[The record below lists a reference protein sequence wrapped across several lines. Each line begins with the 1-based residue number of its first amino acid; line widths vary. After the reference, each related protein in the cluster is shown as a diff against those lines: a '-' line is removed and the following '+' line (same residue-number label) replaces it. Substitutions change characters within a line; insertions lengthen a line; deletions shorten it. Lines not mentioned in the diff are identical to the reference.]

1 MDKRSIFERG
11 FAILLSVILMAA
23 CFPLSIFAEDTTQDP
38 DFSGTNLM
46 NLENVQPSGYTT
58 TTNPYGYD
66 IGEPFLMVEQNELMY
81 LNAWDNKVRQASY
94 FSMGSESA
102 LNTFAKNKSGSSGTF
117 SNPNYKLMQAVSF
130 DPTGSG
136 RRDHVAFVGVSGQDK
151 KGYMWVIDTTKGTDS
166 DLSGLVEIGDFSYMF
181 DASAFKVP
189 TYSNRSFLNIVAGDF
204 DGDGKE
210 SIVVY
215 TPESYNAGGCQ
226 IQQWDYD
233 GDSLS
238 RRGKSNSLLMGYYN
252 DHPWYD
258 VERSEGN
265 QRRKLGVSM
274 AVGDFNGDC
283 VDDLAVL
290 SYCHRLPN
298 DEAQID
304 YYRPVVKIVYG
315 TKGDTGSSI
324 VTKSAAQSEEFYTS
338 KGKSGGRDRYEFPVG
353 ASLTCGDFDGDGD
366 VDLFLAG
373 MLGKLGT
380 WKKNNQ
386 QVNETIDMNAGYL
399 YIGKLSNSGNG
410 FVKTTNQT
418 IESNGW
424 TDGGY
429 HDADDVWQQLAVES
443 VAING
448 KGRGAKELV
457 FLSGTL
463 YDASNNKPVAVYT
476 GDYFKSADDG
486 AGSTTRISNCDI
498 QSIAVGNFD
507 GNTAGREQVVF
518 TIALKHASNNKSHLL
533 TGYMR
538 GINYKDT
545 TVNGEIKEYGTAG
558 GYDCLVPTD
567 SYVNTDAQNAVSFLV
582 IPVDKNND
590 GVLAKYRGVTY
601 AYTDPDVKAVLQAA
615 PYFDEVMDAG
625 NNETE
630 YVLTE
635 SYELSDWDS
644 DSVSFSIG
652 YSTEFKFLGGEASIE
667 TGYALDWTKSFERS
681 LHEEWSQSF
690 SAQAYNSV
698 VVSRTPV
705 FVYEY
710 DIQNADGTWNDKTV
724 MQTAIPQGPVYEQ
737 LSVDAYNKFATE
749 YNKYMADRTNKPTCY
764 LLEKINPAANWMDG
778 NEGDPYRYNH
788 DGWDALNPDIQASAI
803 SKSEFALGYNGTLD
817 KVAWTKENTT
827 TKSVE
832 MSHGF
837 FFNSSIKW
845 GDDKVGMHGVT
856 TSLQYSDGKGNSTS
870 KGTAVGASCTVTSLD
885 KQSLVAEGIP
895 APVVDAYRFHWT
907 LGQWQRHLSGAANN
921 KTPFIGY
928 SVTNLSSP
936 PRAID
941 NLDKTITRG
950 EGNFDLKLSWTKP
963 DCENGHPEIT
973 GYYVYSKDESGAYTK
988 VSEKLPAEAT
998 EYEIKQLDLNGKYTY
1013 VVTTVATVDNQDY
1026 ESVWSNEA
1034 HYRADEAPYIGS
1046 NGNWW
1051 VGGTDTGVKA
1061 AGDDGKPGKDGE
1073 TPYIGENGN
1082 WWIGFTDTKV
1092 KAAGTD
1098 GKDGE
1103 KGEDGETPYIGENGN
1118 WWIGE
1123 TDTGVKAVGTDGA
1136 DGTNGADGLT
1146 PSIGENGNWW
1156 IGETDTGVK
1165 AAGTDGTN
1173 GTNGADGLTPSIGEN
1188 GNWWIGETDTGVKAA
1203 GTDGTNGTNGADG
1216 LTPSIGEN
1224 GNWWIGETDT
1234 GVKAA
1239 GTDGT
1244 NGTNGADGLT
1254 PSIGENG
1261 NWWIGAT
1268 DTGVKAA
1275 ATDGA
1280 DGKDGADGTNGVD
1293 GRTPQLKIGDDNLWY
1308 VSYDNGQNWESL
1320 NVKATGEMGA
1330 TGAQGEK
1337 GDKGDQG
1344 EQGIQGVQ
1352 GEKGDKG
1359 DQGEQGIQGVQGEKG
1374 DKGDQG
1380 AQGIQGVQGEK
1391 GDKGDQG
1398 KQGIQGVQGEK
1409 GDAGADGASGQN
1421 GTNGINGKN
1430 GVNGQDGQNGQDGK
1444 DGQDGTAGRGIDNAM
1459 IDNDGYLILTMTDGT
1474 TINAGLVRDTSAV
1487 ANKEAND
1494 SATAKSLATAAV
1506 GLSGASLLWNI
1517 AMLAL
1522 SITMKRKHTTFHR

>member
-1 MDKRSIFERG
+1 MDKRSIFGRG
-11 FAILLSVILMAA
+11 LAILLSVTLMAA

-46 NLENVQPSGYTT
+46 NLESVQPSGYTT
-58 TTNPYGYD
+58 TTNPYGYG

-81 LNAWDNKVRQASY
+81 LNVWDNKVRQASY
-94 FSMGSESA
+94 FSMGTESA
-102 LNTFAKNKSGSSGTF
+102 LNTFAKNKSGSNGTF

-136 RRDHVAFVGVSGQDK
+136 RRDHVAFVGVSGQNK
-151 KGYMWVIDTTKGTDS
+151 KGYMWVIDTTKGTGS
-166 DLSGLVEIGDFSYMF
+166 DCSPQVEIGDFGYMF
-181 DASAFKVP
+181 DGNDFEVP
-189 TYSNRSFLNIVAGDF
+189 TYSNRSFFNIVAGDF

-215 TPESYNAGGCQ
+215 TPKQTPRNQASGCQ
-226 IQQWDYD
+226 IQEWDYD
-233 GDSLS
+233 GSNKALS
-238 RRGKSNSLLMGYYN
+238 KRGEGNSLLMGYYN

-258 VERSEGN
+258 VEDSEGN

-290 SYCHRLPN
+290 SYCHRLPK
-298 DEAQID
+298 DEAKID

-338 KGKSGGRDRYEFPVG
+338 KGHSGGRDRYEFPVG

-373 MLGKLGT
+373 MLGQLGT

-386 QVNETIDMNAGYL
+386 QVNETIDMKAGYL

-429 HDADDVWQQLAVES
+429 HNADDVWQQLAVES

-476 GDYFKSADDG
+476 GNYFKSADDG

-507 GNTAGREQVVF
+507 GNKAGREQVVF
-518 TIALKHASNNKSHLL
+518 TIALKHANNNESHLL
-533 TGYMR
+533 KGYMR
-538 GINYKDT
+538 GIKYNDV
-545 TVNGEIKEYGTAG
+545 TVNGEVKEYGTAG

-582 IPVDKNND
+582 IPVDRNND

-652 YSTEFKFLGGEASIE
+652 YSTEFSFPGGKASIE

-710 DIQNADGTWNDKTV
+710 DIQNANGTWNDKTV

-737 LSVDAYNKFATE
+737 LSVDAYNKFAEE
-749 YNKYMADRTNKPTCY
+749 YNKYMADRKDKPTCY
-764 LLEKINPAANWMDG
+764 LLEKIDPADNWMDG

-788 DGWDALNPDIQASAI
+788 DGWESLRPDIQAAAI

-845 GDDKVGMHGVT
+845 GKEDVAMHGVT
-856 TSLQYSDGKGNSTS
+856 TSLEYSDGKGNSTS

-941 NLDKTITRG
+941 DLDKTITRG

-963 DCENGHPEIT
+963 DCENGHPQIT

-988 VSEKLPAEAT
+988 ISEKLSADAT
-998 EYEIKQLDLNGKYTY
+998 EYEIKNLDLNGKYTY
-1013 VVTTVATVDNQDY
+1013 VVTTVATVDNKDY

-1061 AGDDGKPGKDGE
+1061 AGDDGKPGKNGE

-1103 KGEDGETPYIGENGN
+1103 KGENGETPYIGENGN

-1123 TDTGVKAVGTDGA
+1123 TDTGVKAAGTDGADGTNGADGLTPSIGENGNWWIGATDTGVKAVGTDGA

-1156 IGETDTGVK
+1156 IGTTDTGVK

-1188 GNWWIGETDTGVKAA
+1188 GNWWIGT
-1203 GTDGTNGTNGADG
+1203 
-1216 LTPSIGEN
+1216 
-1224 GNWWIGETDT
+1224 
-1234 GVKAA
+1234 
-1239 GTDGT
+1239 
-1244 NGTNGADGLT
+1244 
-1254 PSIGENG
+1254 
-1261 NWWIGAT
+1261 T

-1330 TGAQGEK
+1330 TGAKGE
-1337 GDKGDQG
+1337 
-1344 EQGIQGVQ
+1344 
-1352 GEKGDKG
+1352 
-1359 DQGEQGIQGVQGEKG
+1359 
-1374 DKGDQG
+1374 
-1380 AQGIQGVQGEK
+1380 
-1391 GDKGDQG
+1391 
-1398 KQGIQGVQGEK
+1398 QGIQGVQGEK

-1444 DGQDGTAGRGIDNAM
+1444 DGQDGAAGRGIDNAM

-1522 SITMKRKHTTFHR
+1522 SITMKRKKTTFHR

>member
-102 LNTFAKNKSGSSGTF
+102 LNTFARNKSGSSGTF

-136 RRDHVAFVGVSGQDK
+136 RRDHVAFVGVSGQNK
-151 KGYMWVIDTTKGTDS
+151 KGYMWVIDTTKGTGS
-166 DLSGLVEIGDFSYMF
+166 DCSQQVEIGDFSYMF
-181 DASAFKVP
+181 DKSDFEVP
-189 TYSNRSFLNIVAGDF
+189 TYSNRSFFNIVAGDF

-215 TPESYNAGGCQ
+215 TPKQTPRNQASGCQ
-226 IQQWDYD
+226 IQEWDYD
-233 GDSLS
+233 GSNKALS
-238 RRGKSNSLLMGYYN
+238 QRGEGNSLLMGYYN

-258 VERSEGN
+258 VEDSEGN

-290 SYCHRLPN
+290 SYCHRLPS

-749 YNKYMADRTNKPTCY
+749 YNKYIADRTNKPTCY
-764 LLEKINPAANWMDG
+764 LLEEIVPAANWMDG

-788 DGWDALNPDIQASAI
+788 DDWNALNPDIQASAI

-950 EGNFDLKLSWTKP
+950 EGIFDLKLSWTKP

-988 VSEKLPAEAT
+988 VSEKLSAEAT

-1082 WWIGFTDTKV
+1082 WWIGFTDTKI

-1123 TDTGVKAVGTDGA
+1123 TDTGVKA
-1136 DGTNGADGLT
+1136 
-1146 PSIGENGNWW
+1146 
-1156 IGETDTGVK
+1156 
-1165 AAGTDGTN
+1165 
-1173 GTNGADGLTPSIGEN
+1173 
-1188 GNWWIGETDTGVKAA
+1188 
-1203 GTDGTNGTNGADG
+1203 
-1216 LTPSIGEN
+1216 
-1224 GNWWIGETDT
+1224 
-1234 GVKAA
+1234 
-1239 GTDGT
+1239 
-1244 NGTNGADGLT
+1244 
-1254 PSIGENG
+1254 
-1261 NWWIGAT
+1261 
-1268 DTGVKAA
+1268 A

-1293 GRTPQLKIGDDNLWY
+1293 GRTPQLKIGDDNRWY

-1380 AQGIQGVQGEK
+1380 E
-1391 GDKGDQG
+1391 
-1398 KQGIQGVQGEK
+1398 QGIQGVQGEK

>member
-81 LNAWDNKVRQASY
+81 LNAWDNTVRQASY

-136 RRDHVAFVGVSGQDK
+136 RRDHVAFVGVSGRDK
-151 KGYMWVIDTTKGTDS
+151 KGYMWVIDTTKETDS
-166 DLSGLVEIGDFSYMF
+166 DCSGLVEIGDFRYMF
-181 DASAFKVP
+181 DANAFEVP

-215 TPESYNAGGCQ
+215 TPKQTPRNQASGCQ
-226 IQQWDYD
+226 IQEWDYD
-233 GDSLS
+233 GSNKALS
-238 RRGKSNSLLMGYYN
+238 QRGEGNSLLMGYYN

-258 VERSEGN
+258 VEDSEGN

-290 SYCHRLPN
+290 SYCHRLPS

-338 KGKSGGRDRYEFPVG
+338 KGRSGGRDRYEFPVG

-373 MLGKLGT
+373 MLGQLGT

-386 QVNETIDMNAGYL
+386 QVNETIDMKAGYL

-518 TIALKHASNNKSHLL
+518 TIALKHKNNNESHLL

-567 SYVNTDAQNAVSFLV
+567 SYVNTNAQNAVSFLV

-764 LLEKINPAANWMDG
+764 LLEEIVPAANWMDG

-845 GDDKVGMHGVT
+845 GDEKVGMHGVT
-856 TSLQYSDGKGNSTS
+856 TSLEYSDGKGNSTS

-950 EGNFDLKLSWTKP
+950 EGFFDLKLSWTKP
-963 DCENGHPEIT
+963 DCENGHPKIT

-988 VSEKLPAEAT
+988 VSEKLSAETT
-998 EYEIKQLDLNGKYTY
+998 EYEIKDLDLNGKYTY
-1013 VVTTVATVDNQDY
+1013 VVTTVATVDSMDY

-1123 TDTGVKAVGTDGA
+1123 TDTGVKA
-1136 DGTNGADGLT
+1136 
-1146 PSIGENGNWW
+1146 
-1156 IGETDTGVK
+1156 
-1165 AAGTDGTN
+1165 AGTDGTN

-1188 GNWWIGETDTGVKAA
+1188 GNWWIGTTDTGVKAA
-1203 GTDGTNGTNGADG
+1203 G
-1216 LTPSIGEN
+1216 
-1224 GNWWIGETDT
+1224 
-1234 GVKAA
+1234 
-1239 GTDGT
+1239 
-1244 NGTNGADGLT
+1244 
-1254 PSIGENG
+1254 
-1261 NWWIGAT
+1261 
-1268 DTGVKAA
+1268 
-1275 ATDGA
+1275 TDGA

-1344 EQGIQGVQ
+1344 E
-1352 GEKGDKG
+1352 
-1359 DQGEQGIQGVQGEKG
+1359 
-1374 DKGDQG
+1374 
-1380 AQGIQGVQGEK
+1380 
-1391 GDKGDQG
+1391 
-1398 KQGIQGVQGEK
+1398 QGIQGVQGEK

-1474 TINAGLVRDTSAV
+1474 TINAGLVRDTSTV

-1522 SITMKRKHTTFHR
+1522 SITMKRKRTTFHR

>member
-1 MDKRSIFERG
+1 MRSMKMQREDHKMDKRSIFERG

-23 CFPLSIFAEDTTQDP
+23 CFPLSIFAEDTTQGP

-66 IGEPFLMVEQNELMY
+66 VGMPFLMVEQNELMY
-81 LNAWDNKVRQASY
+81 LNVWGNQVRQASY
-94 FSMGSESA
+94 FDMGTESS
-102 LNTFAKNKSGSSGTF
+102 LPTFARNKSGANGTF
-117 SNPNYKLMQAVSF
+117 FVDTYALMEAVAF

-136 RRDHVAFVGVSGQDK
+136 RKDHVAFVGISNK
-151 KGYMWVIDTTKGTDS
+151 RGYLWVIDTRQEAGS
-166 DLSGLVEIGDFSYMF
+166 DRSEPVDIGDFTYMY
-181 DASAFKVP
+181 DGNSFKVP
-189 TYSNRSFLNIVAGDF
+189 TYANRSFLNIVAGDF

-215 TPESYNAGGCQ
+215 TPESSNAGGCQ
-226 IQQWDYD
+226 IQQWDYN
-233 GDSLS
+233 GGGLTQ
-238 RRGKSNSLLMGYYN
+238 RGKSNSLLMSYYN
-252 DHPWYD
+252 EHPWYD
-258 VERSEGN
+258 VEKKSGGN

-298 DEAQID
+298 DQAKVD
-304 YYRPVVKIVYG
+304 YYLPELQIVYG
-315 TKGDTGSSI
+315 SKDGGAI
-324 VTKSAAQSEEFYTS
+324 VTKSAAQKEIFCAYM
-338 KGKSGGRDRYEFPVG
+338 GMSGGRARYEFPVG
-353 ASLTCGDFDGDGD
+353 ASLTCGDLDGDGD

-373 MLGKLGT
+373 MLGKFGT
-380 WKKNNQ
+380 WKKDASM
-386 QVNETIDMNAGYL
+386 VNETITMYAPYM
-399 YIGKLSNSGNG
+399 YVGKMTNVGG
-410 FVKTTNQT
+410 TFVKSINGT
-418 IESNGW
+418 IRSNGW
-424 TDGGY
+424 TYGGY
-429 HDADDVWQQLAVES
+429 HDADDVWQRLAVEA
-443 VAING
+443 VAVNG
-448 KGRGAKELV
+448 RGRGAKELV
-457 FLSGTL
+457 FVNGTL
-463 YDASNNKPVAVYT
+463 YDVSNNKPVAVYT
-476 GDYFKSADDG
+476 GGYFGSSDDG
-486 AGSTTRISNCDI
+486 ASSTTRISNCDI

-507 GNTAGREQVVF
+507 GNKAGREQVVF
-518 TIALKHASNNKSHLL
+518 TIALKHANNSESHLL

-538 GINYKDT
+538 GIKYNDK

-567 SYVNTDAQNAVSFLV
+567 SYVNTNAQNAVSFLV

-615 PYFDEVMDAG
+615 PYFKDIMDAG

-644 DSVSFSIG
+644 DNVSFSVG
-652 YSTEFKFLGGEASIE
+652 FTSEFGFLGGETSIE
-667 TGYALDWTKSFERS
+667 TGYALDWSKTFERS
-681 LHEEWSQSF
+681 LYEEWSQSF

-698 VVSRTPV
+698 VVNRTPV

-737 LSVDAYNKFATE
+737 MSVSTYNRFAAE
-749 YNKYMADRTNKPTCY
+749 YNKYIADRAGSATCY
-764 LLEKINPAANWMDG
+764 ELHQINPAENWLEG
-778 NEGDPYRYNH
+778 NEGNPYRYNH
-788 DGWDALNPDIQASAI
+788 DGWGYTDLNAGAI
-803 SKSEFALGYNGTLD
+803 SKSEFALGYNGSLD

-845 GDDKVGMHGVT
+845 GLKNNGPKFGVT
-856 TSLQYSDGKGNSTS
+856 TSLQYTDGKGNSTS
-870 KGTAVGASCTVTSLD
+870 KGTAVGASCTVTSID
-885 KQSLVAEGIP
+885 KQGLVAQGIP
-895 APVVDAYRFHWT
+895 ASVVDSYGFHWN
-907 LGQWQRHLSGAANN
+907 LGQWQRHLSGAEGNQ
-921 KTPFIGY
+921 TPFIGY
-928 SVTNLSSP
+928 CITNLSSP
-936 PRAID
+936 PNPVTDLDGAID
-941 NLDKTITRG
+941 PENKTITLTWSMPERA
-950 EGNFDLKLSWTKP
+950 EG
-963 DCENGHPEIT
+963 CPEIT
-973 GYYVYSKDESGAYTK
+973 GFYVYRVAGGRYTK
-988 VSEKLPAEAT
+988 ISKKLSPET
-998 EYEIKQLDLNGKYTY
+998 GEYTVTDLDLGSEYTF
-1013 VVTTVATVDNQDY
+1013 VLTSVATKDGKDL
-1026 ESVWSNEA
+1026 ESVWSNEVN
-1034 HYRADEAPYIGS
+1034 YRADSTPYIGS

-1051 VGGTDTGVKA
+1051 VGDTDTGVKA
-1061 AGDDGKPGKDGE
+1061 AGQDGKDGKDGN

-1082 WWIGFTDTKV
+1082 WWIGLTDTKV
-1092 KAAGTD
+1092 RAAGTD

-1103 KGEDGETPYIGENGN
+1103 KGENGDTPFIGDNGN
-1118 WWIGE
+1118 WWFGDHDSGHRVISCG
-1123 TDTGVKAVGTDGA
+1123 KDGK
-1136 DGTNGADGLT
+1136 DGQDGQ
-1146 PSIGENGNWW
+1146 
-1156 IGETDTGVK
+1156 
-1165 AAGTDGTN
+1165 
-1173 GTNGADGLTPSIGEN
+1173 
-1188 GNWWIGETDTGVKAA
+1188 
-1203 GTDGTNGTNGADG
+1203 
-1216 LTPSIGEN
+1216 
-1224 GNWWIGETDT
+1224 
-1234 GVKAA
+1234 
-1239 GTDGT
+1239 
-1244 NGTNGADGLT
+1244 
-1254 PSIGENG
+1254 
-1261 NWWIGAT
+1261 
-1268 DTGVKAA
+1268 
-1275 ATDGA
+1275 
-1280 DGKDGADGTNGVD
+1280 DGKDGADGI
-1293 GRTPQLKIGDDNLWY
+1293 TPRLKIGGDGIWY
-1308 VSYDNGQNWESL
+1308 VSYDNGSNWESL
-1320 NVKATGEMGA
+1320 NVQAMGQKGDRGDKGDRGEQGIQGIQ
-1330 TGAQGEK
+1330 GAQGIQGVKGDK

-1344 EQGIQGVQ
+1344 I
-1352 GEKGDKG
+1352 
-1359 DQGEQGIQGVQGEKG
+1359 
-1374 DKGDQG
+1374 QG

-1398 KQGIQGVQGEK
+1398 EQGIQGVQGEK

>member
-66 IGEPFLMVEQNELMY
+66 VGMPFLMVEQNELMY
-81 LNAWDNKVRQASY
+81 LNVWGNQVHQASY
-94 FSMGSESA
+94 FDMGTESS
-102 LNTFAKNKSGSSGTF
+102 LPTFARKKSGANGTF
-117 SNPNYKLMQAVSF
+117 SVDTYALMEAVPF

-136 RRDHVAFVGVSGQDK
+136 RKDHVAFVGISNK
-151 KGYMWVIDTTKGTDS
+151 RGYLWVIDTRQEAGS
-166 DLSGLVEIGDFSYMF
+166 DRSEPVDIGDFQYMYDGNSF
-181 DASAFKVP
+181 EVP
-189 TYSNRSFLNIVAGDF
+189 TYANRSFLNIVAGDF

-215 TPESYNAGGCQ
+215 TPESYKAGGCQ

-238 RRGKSNSLLMGYYN
+238 KRGKSNSLLMGYYN

-258 VERSEGN
+258 VEDSEGN

-290 SYCHRLPN
+290 SYCHRLPK

-315 TKGDTGSSI
+315 TKGDTSSI

-338 KGKSGGRDRYEFPVG
+338 KGRSGGRDRYEFPVG

-373 MLGKLGT
+373 MLGQLGT

-386 QVNETIDMNAGYL
+386 QVNETIDMKAGYL

-429 HDADDVWQQLAVES
+429 HNNDDVWQQLAVES

-486 AGSTTRISNCDI
+486 AGSTTSISNCDI

-507 GNTAGREQVVF
+507 GNKAGREQVVF
-518 TIALKHASNNKSHLL
+518 TIALKHANNNQSHLL

-538 GINYKDT
+538 GKNYKDT

-567 SYVNTDAQNAVSFLV
+567 SYVNTNAQNAVSFLV

-652 YSTEFKFLGGEASIE
+652 YSTEFNFLGGKASIE

-710 DIQNADGTWNDKTV
+710 DIQKADGTWNDKTV

-749 YNKYMADRTNKPTCY
+749 YNKYMADRKDKPTCY
-764 LLEKINPAANWMDG
+764 LLGQIDPAANWMDG

-788 DGWDALNPDIQASAI
+788 DGWGTLNPDIQASAI

-845 GDDKVGMHGVT
+845 GSDKVGMHGVT
-856 TSLQYSDGKGNSTS
+856 TSLEYSDGKGNSTS

-950 EGNFDLKLSWTKP
+950 EGIFDLKLSWTKP
-963 DCENGHPEIT
+963 DCENGHPKIT
-973 GYYVYSKDESGAYTK
+973 GYYVYSKDESGSYTK
-988 VSEKLPAEAT
+988 VSEKLSAETT
-998 EYEIKQLDLNGKYTY
+998 EYEIKDLDLNGKYTY
-1013 VVTTVATVDNQDY
+1013 VVTTVATVDNKDY

-1061 AGDDGKPGKDGE
+1061 AGNDGKPGKDGE

-1118 WWIGE
+1118 WWIGA
-1123 TDTGVKAVGTDGA
+1123 TDTGVKAAATDGA

-1156 IGETDTGVK
+1156 IGTTDTGVK

-1203 GTDGTNGTNGADG
+1203 G
-1216 LTPSIGEN
+1216 
-1224 GNWWIGETDT
+1224 
-1234 GVKAA
+1234 
-1239 GTDGT
+1239 
-1244 NGTNGADGLT
+1244 
-1254 PSIGENG
+1254 
-1261 NWWIGAT
+1261 
-1268 DTGVKAA
+1268 
-1275 ATDGA
+1275 TDGA

-1344 EQGIQGVQ
+1344 E
-1352 GEKGDKG
+1352 
-1359 DQGEQGIQGVQGEKG
+1359 
-1374 DKGDQG
+1374 
-1380 AQGIQGVQGEK
+1380 
-1391 GDKGDQG
+1391 
-1398 KQGIQGVQGEK
+1398 QGIQGVQGEK

>member
-81 LNAWDNKVRQASY
+81 LNAWDNTVRQASY

-136 RRDHVAFVGVSGQDK
+136 RRDHVAFVGVSGRDK
-151 KGYMWVIDTTKGTDS
+151 KGYMWVIDTTKETDS
-166 DLSGLVEIGDFSYMF
+166 DCSGLVEIGDFRYMF
-181 DASAFKVP
+181 DANAFEVP

-215 TPESYNAGGCQ
+215 TPKQTPRNQASGCQ
-226 IQQWDYD
+226 IQEWDYD
-233 GDSLS
+233 GSNKALS
-238 RRGKSNSLLMGYYN
+238 QRGEGNSLLMGYYN

-258 VERSEGN
+258 VEDSEGN

-290 SYCHRLPN
+290 SYCHRLPKN
-298 DEAQID
+298 DAQID

-338 KGKSGGRDRYEFPVG
+338 KGRSGGRDRYEFPVG

-373 MLGKLGT
+373 MLGQLGT
-380 WKKNNQ
+380 WKNNNQ
-386 QVNETIDMNAGYL
+386 QVNETIDMKAGYL

-476 GDYFKSADDG
+476 GNYFKSADDG

-764 LLEKINPAANWMDG
+764 LLEQINPAANWMDG

-788 DGWDALNPDIQASAI
+788 DGWDALNQDIQASAI

-950 EGNFDLKLSWTKP
+950 EGFFDLKLSWTKP
-963 DCENGHPEIT
+963 DCENGHPKIT

-988 VSEKLPAEAT
+988 VSEKLSAETT
-998 EYEIKQLDLNGKYTY
+998 EYEIKDLDLNGKYTY
-1013 VVTTVATVDNQDY
+1013 VVTTVATVDSMDY

-1123 TDTGVKAVGTDGA
+1123 TDTGVKA
-1136 DGTNGADGLT
+1136 
-1146 PSIGENGNWW
+1146 
-1156 IGETDTGVK
+1156 
-1165 AAGTDGTN
+1165 
-1173 GTNGADGLTPSIGEN
+1173 
-1188 GNWWIGETDTGVKAA
+1188 
-1203 GTDGTNGTNGADG
+1203 
-1216 LTPSIGEN
+1216 
-1224 GNWWIGETDT
+1224 
-1234 GVKAA
+1234 A

-1275 ATDGA
+1275 GTDGA

-1380 AQGIQGVQGEK
+1380 EQGIQGVH
-1391 GDKGDQG
+1391 
-1398 KQGIQGVQGEK
+1398 GEK

-1522 SITMKRKHTTFHR
+1522 SITMKRKYTTFHR

>member
-1 MDKRSIFERG
+1 MKMQREDYKMDKRSIFERG

-66 IGEPFLMVEQNELMY
+66 VGMPFLMVEQNELMY
-81 LNAWDNKVRQASY
+81 LNVWGNQVHQASY
-94 FSMGSESA
+94 FDMGTESS
-102 LNTFAKNKSGSSGTF
+102 LPTFARKKSGANGTF
-117 SNPNYKLMQAVSF
+117 SVDTYALMEAVPF

-136 RRDHVAFVGVSGQDK
+136 RKDHVAFVGISNK
-151 KGYMWVIDTTKGTDS
+151 RGYLWVIDTRQEAGS
-166 DLSGLVEIGDFSYMF
+166 DRSEPVDIGDFQYMYDGNSF
-181 DASAFKVP
+181 EVP
-189 TYSNRSFLNIVAGDF
+189 TYANRSFLNIVAGDF

-215 TPESYNAGGCQ
+215 TPESYKAGGCQ

-238 RRGKSNSLLMGYYN
+238 KRGKSNSLLMGYYN
-252 DHPWYD
+252 VHPWYD
-258 VERSEGN
+258 VEDSEGN

-290 SYCHRLPN
+290 SYCHRLPK

-315 TKGDTGSSI
+315 TKGDTSSI

-338 KGKSGGRDRYEFPVG
+338 KGRSGGRDRYEFPVG

-373 MLGKLGT
+373 MLGQLGT

-386 QVNETIDMNAGYL
+386 QVNETIDMKAGYL

-429 HDADDVWQQLAVES
+429 HNNDDVWQQLAVES

-486 AGSTTRISNCDI
+486 AGSTTSISNCDI

-507 GNTAGREQVVF
+507 GNKAGREQVVF
-518 TIALKHASNNKSHLL
+518 TIALKHANNNQSHLL

-538 GINYKDT
+538 GKNYKDT

-567 SYVNTDAQNAVSFLV
+567 SYVNTNAQNAVSFLV

-710 DIQNADGTWNDKTV
+710 DIQKADGTWNDKTV

-749 YNKYMADRTNKPTCY
+749 YNKYMADRKDKPTCY
-764 LLEKINPAANWMDG
+764 LLGQIDPAANWMDG

-788 DGWDALNPDIQASAI
+788 DGWGTLNPDIQASAI

-845 GDDKVGMHGVT
+845 GSDKVGMHGVT
-856 TSLQYSDGKGNSTS
+856 TSLEYSDGKGNSTS

-950 EGNFDLKLSWTKP
+950 EGIFDLKLSWTKP
-963 DCENGHPEIT
+963 DCENGHPKIT
-973 GYYVYSKDESGAYTK
+973 GYYVYSKDESGSYTK
-988 VSEKLPAEAT
+988 VSEKLSAETT
-998 EYEIKQLDLNGKYTY
+998 EYEIKDLDLNGKYTY
-1013 VVTTVATVDNQDY
+1013 VVTTVATVDNKDY

-1061 AGDDGKPGKDGE
+1061 AGNDGKPGKDGE

-1118 WWIGE
+1118 WWIG
-1123 TDTGVKAVGTDGA
+1123 A
-1136 DGTNGADGLT
+1136 
-1146 PSIGENGNWW
+1146 
-1156 IGETDTGVK
+1156 TDTGVK
-1165 AAGTDGTN
+1165 AAATDG
-1173 GTNGADGLTPSIGEN
+1173 AD
-1188 GNWWIGETDTGVKAA
+1188 
-1203 GTDGTNGTNGADG
+1203 GTNGADG

-1374 DKGDQG
+1374 D
-1380 AQGIQGVQGEK
+1380 
-1391 GDKGDQG
+1391 
-1398 KQGIQGVQGEK
+1398 
-1409 GDAGADGASGQN
+1409 AGADGASGQN

>member
-81 LNAWDNKVRQASY
+81 LNAWDNRVRQASY

-102 LNTFAKNKSGSSGTF
+102 LNTFARDKSGSSGTF

-166 DLSGLVEIGDFSYMF
+166 DCSGLVAIGDFSYMF

-215 TPESYNAGGCQ
+215 TPESSNAGGCQ

-238 RRGKSNSLLMGYYN
+238 QRGKSKSLLMGYYN

-258 VERSEGN
+258 KEDSEGN

-290 SYCHRLPN
+290 SYCHRLPK

-315 TKGDTGSSI
+315 TKGDTSSI

-338 KGKSGGRDRYEFPVG
+338 KGRSGGRDRYEFPVG

-373 MLGKLGT
+373 MLGQLGT

-386 QVNETIDMNAGYL
+386 QVNGTIDMKAGYL

-486 AGSTTRISNCDI
+486 AGSTTSISNCDI

-507 GNTAGREQVVF
+507 GNKAGREQVVF
-518 TIALKHASNNKSHLL
+518 TIALKHANNNQSHLL

-538 GINYKDT
+538 GKNYKDT

-567 SYVNTDAQNAVSFLV
+567 SYVNTNAQNAVSFLV

-652 YSTEFKFLGGEASIE
+652 YSTEFNFLGGKASIE

-710 DIQNADGTWNDKTV
+710 DIQKADGTWNDKTV

-749 YNKYMADRTNKPTCY
+749 YNKYMADRKDKPTCY
-764 LLEKINPAANWMDG
+764 LLGQIDPAANWMDG

-788 DGWDALNPDIQASAI
+788 DGWGTLNPDIQASAI

-845 GDDKVGMHGVT
+845 GSDKVGMHGVT
-856 TSLQYSDGKGNSTS
+856 TNLEYSDGKGNSTS

-950 EGNFDLKLSWTKP
+950 EGIFDLKLSWTKP
-963 DCENGHPEIT
+963 DCGNGHPEIT

-998 EYEIKQLDLNGKYTY
+998 EYVIKDLNLNGKYTY
-1013 VVTTVATVDNQDY
+1013 VVTTVATVDSKDY

-1103 KGEDGETPYIGENGN
+1103 KGEDGETPY
-1118 WWIGE
+1118 
-1123 TDTGVKAVGTDGA
+1123 
-1136 DGTNGADGLT
+1136 
-1146 PSIGENGNWW
+1146 
-1156 IGETDTGVK
+1156 
-1165 AAGTDGTN
+1165 
-1173 GTNGADGLTPSIGEN
+1173 
-1188 GNWWIGETDTGVKAA
+1188 
-1203 GTDGTNGTNGADG
+1203 
-1216 LTPSIGEN
+1216 IGEN

-1352 GEKGDKG
+1352 GEKGD
-1359 DQGEQGIQGVQGEKG
+1359 
-1374 DKGDQG
+1374 
-1380 AQGIQGVQGEK
+1380 
-1391 GDKGDQG
+1391 
-1398 KQGIQGVQGEK
+1398 
-1409 GDAGADGASGQN
+1409 AGADGASGQN

-1522 SITMKRKHTTFHR
+1522 SITMKRKRTTFHR

>member
-11 FAILLSVILMAA
+11 FAILLSAILMAA
-23 CFPLSIFAEDTTQDP
+23 CFPLSIFADDTTQDP

-102 LNTFAKNKSGSSGTF
+102 LKTFARNKSGNSGTF

-166 DLSGLVEIGDFSYMF
+166 DCSRLVEIGNFSYMF

-233 GDSLS
+233 GGSLS
-238 RRGKSNSLLMGYYN
+238 QRGKSNRLLMGYYN

-290 SYCHRLPN
+290 SYCHRLPS

-338 KGKSGGRDRYEFPVG
+338 KGRSGGRDRYEFPVG

-380 WKKNNQ
+380 WKQNNQ

-410 FVKTTNQT
+410 FVKTTNQA

-429 HDADDVWQQLAVES
+429 HNADDVWQQLAVES

-486 AGSTTRISNCDI
+486 AGGTTRISNCDI

-518 TIALKHASNNKSHLL
+518 TIALKHANNNESHLL

-545 TVNGEIKEYGTAG
+545 TVNGEIKEYGTAS

-567 SYVNTDAQNAVSFLV
+567 SYVNTDAKNAVSFLV

-710 DIQNADGTWNDKTV
+710 DIQNANGTWNDKTV

-764 LLEKINPAANWMDG
+764 LLEQINPAANWMDG

-788 DGWDALNPDIQASAI
+788 DDWNALNPDIQASAI

-895 APVVDAYRFHWT
+895 ASVVDAYRFHWT
-907 LGQWQRHLSGAANN
+907 LGQWQRHLSGAENN

-950 EGNFDLKLSWTKP
+950 EGIFDLKLSWTKP
-963 DCENGHPEIT
+963 DCENGHPKIT

-988 VSEKLPAEAT
+988 VSEKLSAEAT
-998 EYEIKQLDLNGKYTY
+998 EYEIKNLGLNGKYTY
-1013 VVTTVATVDNQDY
+1013 VVTTVATVDNKDY

-1123 TDTGVKAVGTDGA
+1123 TDTGVKAVATDGA

-1156 IGETDTGVK
+1156 IG
-1165 AAGTDGTN
+1165 A
-1173 GTNGADGLTPSIGEN
+1173 
-1188 GNWWIGETDTGVKAA
+1188 
-1203 GTDGTNGTNGADG
+1203 
-1216 LTPSIGEN
+1216 
-1224 GNWWIGETDT
+1224 TDT

-1352 GEKGDKG
+1352 GEKGD
-1359 DQGEQGIQGVQGEKG
+1359 QGEQGIQGVQGEKG

-1380 AQGIQGVQGEK
+1380 E
-1391 GDKGDQG
+1391 
-1398 KQGIQGVQGEK
+1398 QGIQGVQGEK

>member
-81 LNAWDNKVRQASY
+81 LNAWDNTVRQASY

-136 RRDHVAFVGVSGQDK
+136 RRDHVAFVGVSGQNK
-151 KGYMWVIDTTKGTDS
+151 KGYMWVIDTTKGTGS
-166 DLSGLVEIGDFSYMF
+166 DCSQQVEIGDFSYMF
-181 DASAFKVP
+181 DKSDFEVP
-189 TYSNRSFLNIVAGDF
+189 TYSNRSFFNIVAGDF

-215 TPESYNAGGCQ
+215 TPKQTPRNQASGCQ
-226 IQQWDYD
+226 IQEWDYD
-233 GDSLS
+233 GSNKALS
-238 RRGKSNSLLMGYYN
+238 QRGEGNSLLMGYYN

-258 VERSEGN
+258 VEDSEGN

-290 SYCHRLPN
+290 SYCHRLPS

-749 YNKYMADRTNKPTCY
+749 YNKYIADRTNKPTCY
-764 LLEKINPAANWMDG
+764 LLEEIVPAANWMDG

-788 DGWDALNPDIQASAI
+788 DDWNALNPDIQASAI

-950 EGNFDLKLSWTKP
+950 EGFFDLKLSWTKP

-973 GYYVYSKDESGAYTK
+973 GYYVYIKDESGAYTK

-998 EYEIKQLDLNGKYTY
+998 EYAIKNLNLNSKYTY
-1013 VVTTVATVDNQDY
+1013 VVTTVATVDNKDY

-1123 TDTGVKAVGTDGA
+1123 TDTGVKAAGT
-1136 DGTNGADGLT
+1136 DGTNGTNGETPYIGENGNWWIGATDTKVKAAGTDGKDGEKGEDGET
-1146 PSIGENGNWW
+1146 PYIGENGNWW

-1165 AAGTDGTN
+1165 AVATN
-1173 GTNGADGLTPSIGEN
+1173 
-1188 GNWWIGETDTGVKAA
+1188 
-1203 GTDGTNGTNGADG
+1203 
-1216 LTPSIGEN
+1216 
-1224 GNWWIGETDT
+1224 
-1234 GVKAA
+1234 
-1239 GTDGT
+1239 
-1244 NGTNGADGLT
+1244 
-1254 PSIGENG
+1254 
-1261 NWWIGAT
+1261 
-1268 DTGVKAA
+1268 
-1275 ATDGA
+1275 GA

-1374 DKGDQG
+1374 DKG
-1380 AQGIQGVQGEK
+1380 VQGE
-1391 GDKGDQG
+1391 
-1398 KQGIQGVQGEK
+1398 QGIQGVQGEK

-1522 SITMKRKHTTFHR
+1522 SITMKRKYTTFHR

>member
-1 MDKRSIFERG
+1 MKMQREDHKMDKRSIFERG

-23 CFPLSIFAEDTTQDP
+23 CFPLSIFAEDTTQGP

-94 FSMGSESA
+94 FDMGTESS
-102 LNTFAKNKSGSSGTF
+102 LPTFARKKSNDSGKF
-117 SNPNYKLMQAVSF
+117 SVPTYALMEAVPF

-136 RRDHVAFVGVSGQDK
+136 RKDHVAFVGISNK
-151 KGYMWVIDTTKGTDS
+151 RGYLWVIDTRQKAGS
-166 DLSGLVEIGDFSYMF
+166 DRSEPVDIGDFQYMYDGNSF
-181 DASAFKVP
+181 EVP
-189 TYSNRSFLNIVAGDF
+189 TYANRSFLNIVAGDF

-215 TPESYNAGGCQ
+215 TPESYKAGGCQ

-238 RRGKSNSLLMGYYN
+238 KRGKSNSLLMGYYN

-258 VERSEGN
+258 KEDSEGN

-290 SYCHRLPN
+290 SYCHRLPK

-315 TKGDTGSSI
+315 TKGDTSSI

-338 KGKSGGRDRYEFPVG
+338 KGRSGGRDRYEFPVG

-373 MLGKLGT
+373 MLGQLGT

-386 QVNETIDMNAGYL
+386 QVNETIDMKAGYL

-486 AGSTTRISNCDI
+486 AGSTTSISNCDI

-507 GNTAGREQVVF
+507 GNKAGREQVVF
-518 TIALKHASNNKSHLL
+518 TIALKHANNSQSHLL

-538 GINYKDT
+538 GKNYKDT

-567 SYVNTDAQNAVSFLV
+567 SYVNTNAQNAVSFLV

-652 YSTEFKFLGGEASIE
+652 YSTEFNFLGGKASIE

-710 DIQNADGTWNDKTV
+710 DIQKADGTWNDKTV

-749 YNKYMADRTNKPTCY
+749 YNKYMADRKDKPTCY
-764 LLEKINPAANWMDG
+764 LLGQIDPAANWMDG

-788 DGWDALNPDIQASAI
+788 DGWGTLNPDIQASAI

-845 GDDKVGMHGVT
+845 GSDKVGMHGVT
-856 TSLQYSDGKGNSTS
+856 TSLEYSDGKGNSTS

-950 EGNFDLKLSWTKP
+950 EGIFDLKLSWTKP

-973 GYYVYSKDESGAYTK
+973 GYYVYSKDESGTYTK
-988 VSEKLPAEAT
+988 VSEKLSAEAT
-998 EYEIKQLDLNGKYTY
+998 EYEIKHLDLNGKYTY
-1013 VVTTVATVDNQDY
+1013 VVTTVATVDNKDY

-1165 AAGTDGTN
+1165 AA
-1173 GTNGADGLTPSIGEN
+1173 
-1188 GNWWIGETDTGVKAA
+1188 
-1203 GTDGTNGTNGADG
+1203 
-1216 LTPSIGEN
+1216 
-1224 GNWWIGETDT
+1224 
-1234 GVKAA
+1234 
-1239 GTDGT
+1239 
-1244 NGTNGADGLT
+1244 
-1254 PSIGENG
+1254 
-1261 NWWIGAT
+1261 
-1268 DTGVKAA
+1268 

-1352 GEKGDKG
+1352 GEKGD
-1359 DQGEQGIQGVQGEKG
+1359 QGEQGIQGVQGEKG

-1380 AQGIQGVQGEK
+1380 E
-1391 GDKGDQG
+1391 
-1398 KQGIQGVQGEK
+1398 QGIQGVQGEK

-1522 SITMKRKHTTFHR
+1522 SITMKRKRTTFHR

>member
-1 MDKRSIFERG
+1 
-11 FAILLSVILMAA
+11 
-23 CFPLSIFAEDTTQDP
+23 
-38 DFSGTNLM
+38 
-46 NLENVQPSGYTT
+46 
-58 TTNPYGYD
+58 
-66 IGEPFLMVEQNELMY
+66 
-81 LNAWDNKVRQASY
+81 
-94 FSMGSESA
+94 
-102 LNTFAKNKSGSSGTF
+102 
-117 SNPNYKLMQAVSF
+117 
-130 DPTGSG
+130 
-136 RRDHVAFVGVSGQDK
+136 
-151 KGYMWVIDTTKGTDS
+151 MWVIDTTKGTDS
-166 DLSGLVEIGDFSYMF
+166 DRSPLVEIGNFSYMF
-181 DASAFKVP
+181 DANAFEVP

-215 TPESYNAGGCQ
+215 TPESSNAGGCQ

-233 GDSLS
+233 GGSLS
-238 RRGKSNSLLMGYYN
+238 QRGKSNSLLMGYYN

-258 VERSEGN
+258 KEDSEGN

-290 SYCHRLPN
+290 SYCHRLPK

-315 TKGDTGSSI
+315 TKGDTSSI

-338 KGKSGGRDRYEFPVG
+338 KGRSGGRDRYEFPVG

-373 MLGKLGT
+373 MLGQLGT

-386 QVNETIDMNAGYL
+386 QVNGTIDMKAGYL

-429 HDADDVWQQLAVES
+429 HNNDDVWQQLAVES

-486 AGSTTRISNCDI
+486 AGSTTSISNCDI

-507 GNTAGREQVVF
+507 GNKAGREQVVF
-518 TIALKHASNNKSHLL
+518 TIALKHANNSQSHLL

-538 GINYKDT
+538 GKNYKDT

-567 SYVNTDAQNAVSFLV
+567 SYVNTNAQNAVSFLV

-652 YSTEFKFLGGEASIE
+652 YSTEFNFLGGKASIE

-749 YNKYMADRTNKPTCY
+749 YNKYMADRKDKPTCY
-764 LLEKINPAANWMDG
+764 LLGQIDPAANWMDG

-788 DGWDALNPDIQASAI
+788 DGWGTLNPDIQASAI

-845 GDDKVGMHGVT
+845 GSDKVGMHGVT
-856 TSLQYSDGKGNSTS
+856 TSLDYSDGKGNSTS

-950 EGNFDLKLSWTKP
+950 EGIFDLKLSWTKP

-973 GYYVYSKDESGAYTK
+973 GYYVYSKDESGTYTK
-988 VSEKLPAEAT
+988 VSEKLSAEAT
-998 EYEIKQLDLNGKYTY
+998 EYEIKHLDLNGKYTY
-1013 VVTTVATVDNQDY
+1013 VVTTVATVDSKDY

-1123 TDTGVKAVGTDGA
+1123 TDTGVKA
-1136 DGTNGADGLT
+1136 
-1146 PSIGENGNWW
+1146 
-1156 IGETDTGVK
+1156 
-1165 AAGTDGTN
+1165 AGTDGTN

-1188 GNWWIGETDTGVKAA
+1188 GNWWIGTTDTGVKAA
-1203 GTDGTNGTNGADG
+1203 G
-1216 LTPSIGEN
+1216 
-1224 GNWWIGETDT
+1224 
-1234 GVKAA
+1234 
-1239 GTDGT
+1239 
-1244 NGTNGADGLT
+1244 
-1254 PSIGENG
+1254 
-1261 NWWIGAT
+1261 
-1268 DTGVKAA
+1268 
-1275 ATDGA
+1275 TDGA

-1293 GRTPQLKIGDDNLWY
+1293 GRTPQLKIGDDNFWY

-1344 EQGIQGVQ
+1344 EQGIQGAQ

-1359 DQGEQGIQGVQGEKG
+1359 DQGE
-1374 DKGDQG
+1374 
-1380 AQGIQGVQGEK
+1380 
-1391 GDKGDQG
+1391 
-1398 KQGIQGVQGEK
+1398 QGIQGVQGEK

>member
-23 CFPLSIFAEDTTQDP
+23 CFPLSIFAEDTTQGP

-66 IGEPFLMVEQNELMY
+66 VGMPFLMVEQNELMY
-81 LNAWDNKVRQASY
+81 LNVWGNQVHQASY
-94 FSMGSESA
+94 FDMGTESS
-102 LNTFAKNKSGSSGTF
+102 LPTFARKKSGANGTF
-117 SNPNYKLMQAVSF
+117 SVDTYALMEAVPF

-136 RRDHVAFVGVSGQDK
+136 RKDHVAFVGISNK
-151 KGYMWVIDTTKGTDS
+151 RGYLWVIDTRQEAGS
-166 DLSGLVEIGDFSYMF
+166 DRSEPVDIGDFQYMYDGNSF
-181 DASAFKVP
+181 EVP
-189 TYSNRSFLNIVAGDF
+189 TYANRSFLNIVAGDF

-215 TPESYNAGGCQ
+215 TPESYKAGGCQ

-238 RRGKSNSLLMGYYN
+238 KRGKSNSLLMGYYN
-252 DHPWYD
+252 VHPWYD
-258 VERSEGN
+258 VEDSEGN

-290 SYCHRLPN
+290 SYCHRLPK

-315 TKGDTGSSI
+315 TKGDTSSI

-338 KGKSGGRDRYEFPVG
+338 KGRSGGRDRYEFPVG

-373 MLGKLGT
+373 MLGQLGT

-386 QVNETIDMNAGYL
+386 QVNETIDMKAGYL

-429 HDADDVWQQLAVES
+429 HNNDDVWQQLAVES

-486 AGSTTRISNCDI
+486 AGSTTSISNCDI

-507 GNTAGREQVVF
+507 GNKAGREQVVF
-518 TIALKHASNNKSHLL
+518 TIALKHANNNQSHLL

-538 GINYKDT
+538 GKNYKDT

-567 SYVNTDAQNAVSFLV
+567 SYVNTNAQNAVSFLV

-652 YSTEFKFLGGEASIE
+652 YSTEFNFLGGKASIE

-710 DIQNADGTWNDKTV
+710 DIQKADGTWNDKTV

-749 YNKYMADRTNKPTCY
+749 YNKYMADRKDKPTCY
-764 LLEKINPAANWMDG
+764 LLGQIDPAANWMDG

-788 DGWDALNPDIQASAI
+788 DGWGTLNPDIQASAI

-845 GDDKVGMHGVT
+845 GSDKVGMHGVT
-856 TSLQYSDGKGNSTS
+856 TSLEYSDGKGNSTS

-950 EGNFDLKLSWTKP
+950 EGIFDLKLSWTKP
-963 DCENGHPEIT
+963 DCENGHPKIT
-973 GYYVYSKDESGAYTK
+973 GYYVYSKDESGSYTK
-988 VSEKLPAEAT
+988 VSEKLSAETT
-998 EYEIKQLDLNGKYTY
+998 EYEIKDLDLNGKYTY
-1013 VVTTVATVDNQDY
+1013 VVTTVATVDNKDY

-1061 AGDDGKPGKDGE
+1061 AGNDGKPGKDGE

-1118 WWIGE
+1118 WWIGA
-1123 TDTGVKAVGTDGA
+1123 TDTGVKAAATDGA

-1188 GNWWIGETDTGVKAA
+1188 GNWWIGT
-1203 GTDGTNGTNGADG
+1203 
-1216 LTPSIGEN
+1216 
-1224 GNWWIGETDT
+1224 TDT

-1374 DKGDQG
+1374 D
-1380 AQGIQGVQGEK
+1380 
-1391 GDKGDQG
+1391 
-1398 KQGIQGVQGEK
+1398 
-1409 GDAGADGASGQN
+1409 AGADGASGQN

>member
-66 IGEPFLMVEQNELMY
+66 VGMPFLMVEQNELMY
-81 LNAWDNKVRQASY
+81 LNVWGNQVRQASY
-94 FSMGSESA
+94 FDMGTESS
-102 LNTFAKNKSGSSGTF
+102 LPTFARKKSGANGTF
-117 SNPNYKLMQAVSF
+117 FVDTYALMEAVAF

-136 RRDHVAFVGVSGQDK
+136 RKDHVAFVGISNK
-151 KGYMWVIDTTKGTDS
+151 RGYLWVIDTRQEAGS
-166 DLSGLVEIGDFSYMF
+166 DRSEPVDIGDFTYMY
-181 DASAFKVP
+181 DGNSFKVP
-189 TYSNRSFLNIVAGDF
+189 TYANRSFLNIVAGDF

-226 IQQWDYD
+226 IQQWDYN
-233 GDSLS
+233 GGGLTQ
-238 RRGKSNSLLMGYYN
+238 RGKSNSLLMSYYN
-252 DHPWYD
+252 EHPWHD
-258 VERSEGN
+258 VENSGGN

-298 DEAQID
+298 DKAKVD
-304 YYRPVVKIVYG
+304 YYLPELQIVYG
-315 TKGDTGSSI
+315 SKDGGAI
-324 VTKSAAQSEEFYTS
+324 VTKSAAQKEIFCAYM
-338 KGKSGGRDRYEFPVG
+338 GMSGGRARYEFPVA
-353 ASLTCGDFDGDGD
+353 ASLTCGDLDGDGD

-373 MLGKLGT
+373 MLGKFGT
-380 WKKNNQ
+380 WKKDASM
-386 QVNETIDMNAGYL
+386 VNESITMYAPYM
-399 YIGKLSNSGNG
+399 YVGKMTNVGG
-410 FVKTTNQT
+410 TFVKSINGT
-418 IESNGW
+418 IRSNGW
-424 TDGGY
+424 TYGGY
-429 HDADDVWQQLAVES
+429 HDADDVWQRLAVEA
-443 VAING
+443 VAVNG
-448 KGRGAKELV
+448 RGRGAKELV
-457 FLSGTL
+457 FVNGTL
-463 YDASNNKPVAVYT
+463 YDVSNNKPVAVYT
-476 GDYFKSADDG
+476 GGYFGSSDDG
-486 AGSTTRISNCDI
+486 ASSTTRISNCDI

-518 TIALKHASNNKSHLL
+518 TIALKHANNNQSHLL

-538 GINYKDT
+538 GIKYNDK
-545 TVNGEIKEYGTAG
+545 TVNGEIKEYGTVG

-567 SYVNTDAQNAVSFLV
+567 SYVNTNAQNAVSFLV

-601 AYTDPDVKAVLQAA
+601 AYTDPDVKAVLQAG
-615 PYFDEVMDAG
+615 PYFKDIMDAG

-652 YSTEFKFLGGEASIE
+652 YSTEFNFLGGKASIE

-710 DIQNADGTWNDKTV
+710 DIQKADGTWNDKTV

-749 YNKYMADRTNKPTCY
+749 YNKYMADRKEKPTCY
-764 LLEKINPAANWMDG
+764 LLEKIDPAANWMDG

-845 GDDKVGMHGVT
+845 GNEDVATHGVT
-856 TSLQYSDGKGNSTS
+856 TSLEYSDGKGNSTS

-885 KQSLVAEGIP
+885 KQNLVAEGIP

-950 EGNFDLKLSWTKP
+950 EGSFDLKLSWTKP
-963 DCENGHPEIT
+963 DCENGHPVIT

-988 VSEKLPAEAT
+988 VSEKLSAEAT
-998 EYEIKQLDLNGKYTY
+998 EYEIKDLDLNGKYTY
-1013 VVTTVATVDNQDY
+1013 VVTTVATVDSKDY

-1061 AGDDGKPGKDGE
+1061 AGDNGKPGKDGE

-1136 DGTNGADGLT
+1136 DGKDGADGLT

-1156 IGETDTGVK
+1156 IG
-1165 AAGTDGTN
+1165 A
-1173 GTNGADGLTPSIGEN
+1173 
-1188 GNWWIGETDTGVKAA
+1188 
-1203 GTDGTNGTNGADG
+1203 
-1216 LTPSIGEN
+1216 
-1224 GNWWIGETDT
+1224 TDT

-1344 EQGIQGVQ
+1344 E
-1352 GEKGDKG
+1352 
-1359 DQGEQGIQGVQGEKG
+1359 
-1374 DKGDQG
+1374 
-1380 AQGIQGVQGEK
+1380 QGIQGVQGEK

-1522 SITMKRKHTTFHR
+1522 SITKKRKYTTFHR

>member
-46 NLENVQPSGYTT
+46 NLENLQPSGYTT

-136 RRDHVAFVGVSGQDK
+136 RRDHVAFVGVSGQNK
-151 KGYMWVIDTTKGTDS
+151 KGYMWVIDTTKGTGS
-166 DLSGLVEIGDFSYMF
+166 DCSQQVEIGDFSYMF
-181 DASAFKVP
+181 DKSDFEVP
-189 TYSNRSFLNIVAGDF
+189 TYSNRSFFNIVAGDF

-215 TPESYNAGGCQ
+215 TPKQTPRNQASGCQ
-226 IQQWDYD
+226 IQEWDYD
-233 GDSLS
+233 GSNKALS
-238 RRGKSNSLLMGYYN
+238 QRGEGNSLLMGYYN

-258 VERSEGN
+258 VEDSEGN

-290 SYCHRLPN
+290 SYCHRLPS

-764 LLEKINPAANWMDG
+764 LLEEIVPAANWMDG

-788 DGWDALNPDIQASAI
+788 DDWNALNPDIQASAI

-950 EGNFDLKLSWTKP
+950 EGFFDLKLSWTKP

-973 GYYVYSKDESGAYTK
+973 GYYVYIKDESGAYTK
-988 VSEKLPAEAT
+988 VSEKLPAEET
-998 EYEIKQLDLNGKYTY
+998 EYEIKDLDLNGKYTY
-1013 VVTTVATVDNQDY
+1013 VVTTVATVDSKDY

-1051 VGGTDTGVKA
+1051 
-1061 AGDDGKPGKDGE
+1061 
-1073 TPYIGENGN
+1073 
-1082 WWIGFTDTKV
+1082 IGFTDTKI

-1136 DGTNGADGLT
+1136 D
-1146 PSIGENGNWW
+1146 
-1156 IGETDTGVK
+1156 
-1165 AAGTDGTN
+1165 
-1173 GTNGADGLTPSIGEN
+1173 
-1188 GNWWIGETDTGVKAA
+1188 
-1203 GTDGTNGTNGADG
+1203 
-1216 LTPSIGEN
+1216 
-1224 GNWWIGETDT
+1224 
-1234 GVKAA
+1234 
-1239 GTDGT
+1239 
-1244 NGTNGADGLT
+1244 GTNGADGLT

-1352 GEKGDKG
+1352 GEKGD
-1359 DQGEQGIQGVQGEKG
+1359 
-1374 DKGDQG
+1374 
-1380 AQGIQGVQGEK
+1380 
-1391 GDKGDQG
+1391 
-1398 KQGIQGVQGEK
+1398 
-1409 GDAGADGASGQN
+1409 AGADGASGQN

-1474 TINAGLVRDTSAV
+1474 TINAGLVRDTSTV

-1522 SITMKRKHTTFHR
+1522 SITMKRKRTTFHR

>member
-81 LNAWDNKVRQASY
+81 LNAWDNTVRQASY

-136 RRDHVAFVGVSGQDK
+136 RRDHVAFVGVSGRDK
-151 KGYMWVIDTTKGTDS
+151 KGYMWVIDTTKETDS
-166 DLSGLVEIGDFSYMF
+166 DCSGLVEIGDFRYMF
-181 DASAFKVP
+181 DANAFEVP

-215 TPESYNAGGCQ
+215 TPKQTPRNQASGCQ
-226 IQQWDYD
+226 IQEWDYD
-233 GDSLS
+233 GSNKALS
-238 RRGKSNSLLMGYYN
+238 QRGEGNSLLMGYYN

-258 VERSEGN
+258 VEDSEGN

-290 SYCHRLPN
+290 SYCHRLPKN
-298 DEAQID
+298 DAQID

-338 KGKSGGRDRYEFPVG
+338 KGRSGGRDRYEFPVG

-373 MLGKLGT
+373 MLGQLGT
-380 WKKNNQ
+380 WKNNNQ
-386 QVNETIDMNAGYL
+386 QVNETIDMKAGYL

-476 GDYFKSADDG
+476 GNYFKSADDG

-507 GNTAGREQVVF
+507 GNTVGREQVVF

-764 LLEKINPAANWMDG
+764 LLEQINPAANWMDG

-788 DGWDALNPDIQASAI
+788 DGWDALNQDIQASAI

-950 EGNFDLKLSWTKP
+950 EGFFDLKLSWTKP
-963 DCENGHPEIT
+963 DCENGHPKIT

-988 VSEKLPAEAT
+988 VSEKLSAETT
-998 EYEIKQLDLNGKYTY
+998 EYEIKDLDLNGKYTY
-1013 VVTTVATVDNQDY
+1013 VVTTVATVDSMDY

-1123 TDTGVKAVGTDGA
+1123 TDTGVKA
-1136 DGTNGADGLT
+1136 
-1146 PSIGENGNWW
+1146 
-1156 IGETDTGVK
+1156 
-1165 AAGTDGTN
+1165 
-1173 GTNGADGLTPSIGEN
+1173 
-1188 GNWWIGETDTGVKAA
+1188 A

-1275 ATDGA
+1275 GTDGA

-1380 AQGIQGVQGEK
+1380 EQGIQGVQGEK

-1398 KQGIQGVQGEK
+1398 EQGIQGVHGEK

-1522 SITMKRKHTTFHR
+1522 SITMKRKYTTFHR

>member
-81 LNAWDNKVRQASY
+81 LNAWDNTVRQASY

-136 RRDHVAFVGVSGQDK
+136 RRDHVAFVGVSGQNK

-166 DLSGLVEIGDFSYMF
+166 DCSPQVEIGDFSYMF
-181 DASAFKVP
+181 DGNDFEVP
-189 TYSNRSFLNIVAGDF
+189 TYSNRSFFNIVAGDF

-215 TPESYNAGGCQ
+215 TPKQTPRNQASGCQ
-226 IQQWDYD
+226 IQEWDYD
-233 GDSLS
+233 GSNKALS
-238 RRGKSNSLLMGYYN
+238 QRGEGNSLLMGYYN

-258 VERSEGN
+258 VEDSEGN

-274 AVGDFNGDC
+274 TVGDFNADC

-298 DEAQID
+298 DEAKID

-338 KGKSGGRDRYEFPVG
+338 IGYTGGRYYYEFPVG

-366 VDLFLAG
+366 DDLFLAG
-373 MLGKLGT
+373 MLAYFGT
-380 WKKNNQ
+380 WKKDSSM
-386 QVNETIDMNAGYL
+386 VNENITMKSDYV
-399 YIGKLSNSGNG
+399 YVGKLTNTGNG
-410 FVKTTNQT
+410 FSKTMNLNRTV
-418 IESNGW
+418 ESNGW

-463 YDASNNKPVAVYT
+463 YDVSNNKPVAVYT
-476 GDYFKSADDG
+476 GDYFKSSDDG

-507 GNTAGREQVVF
+507 GNKAGREQVVF
-518 TIALKHASNNKSHLL
+518 TIALKHANNNESHLL

-538 GINYKDT
+538 GINYNDT
-545 TVNGEIKEYGTAG
+545 TVSGEVKEYGTAG
-558 GYDCLVPTD
+558 GYDCLVPTN
-567 SYVNTDAQNAVSFLV
+567 SYVNTNAQNAVSFLV
-582 IPVDKNND
+582 IPVDRNND
-590 GVLAKYRGVTY
+590 GVLAKYRGVSY

-652 YSTEFKFLGGEASIE
+652 YSTEFNFLGGKASIE

-710 DIQNADGTWNDKTV
+710 DIQNADGTWNNKTV

-737 LSVDAYNKFATE
+737 LSVDAYNKFAEE
-749 YNKYMADRTNKPTCY
+749 YNKYMADRKDKPTCY
-764 LLEKINPAANWMDG
+764 LLEKIDPAANWMDG
-778 NEGDPYRYNH
+778 NEGDPYLYNH
-788 DGWDALNPDIQASAI
+788 SSWDALSPDIQAAAI

-845 GDDKVGMHGVT
+845 GDEDVAMHGVT
-856 TSLQYSDGKGNSTS
+856 TSLEYSDGKGNSTS

-895 APVVDAYRFHWT
+895 APVVDTYRFHWT

-941 NLDKTITRG
+941 DLDKTITRG

-963 DCENGHPEIT
+963 DCENGHPQIT
-973 GYYVYSKDESGAYTK
+973 GYYVYSKDESGAYTRI
-988 VSEKLPAEAT
+988 SEKLSAEAT
-998 EYEIKQLDLNGKYTY
+998 EYEIKNLDLNDKYTY
-1013 VVTTVATVDNQDY
+1013 VVTTVATVDSKDY

-1061 AGDDGKPGKDGE
+1061 AGDDGKPGKNGE

-1103 KGEDGETPYIGENGN
+1103 KGENGETPYIGENGN

-1123 TDTGVKAVGTDGA
+1123 TDTGVKAAGTDGA

-1156 IGETDTGVK
+1156 IGATDTGVK

-1203 GTDGTNGTNGADG
+1203 ATDGADGTNGADG

-1224 GNWWIGETDT
+1224 GNWWIGTTDT
-1234 GVKAA
+1234 GVKAV
-1239 GTDGT
+1239 G
-1244 NGTNGADGLT
+1244 
-1254 PSIGENG
+1254 
-1261 NWWIGAT
+1261 
-1268 DTGVKAA
+1268 
-1275 ATDGA
+1275 TDGA

-1352 GEKGDKG
+1352 GEKGD
-1359 DQGEQGIQGVQGEKG
+1359 
-1374 DKGDQG
+1374 
-1380 AQGIQGVQGEK
+1380 
-1391 GDKGDQG
+1391 
-1398 KQGIQGVQGEK
+1398 
-1409 GDAGADGASGQN
+1409 AGADGASGQN

-1444 DGQDGTAGRGIDNAM
+1444 DGQDGAAGRGINNAM

-1522 SITMKRKHTTFHR
+1522 SITMKRKKTTFHR

>member
-23 CFPLSIFAEDTTQDP
+23 CFPLSIFAEDTTQGP

-66 IGEPFLMVEQNELMY
+66 VGMPFLMVEQNELMY
-81 LNAWDNKVRQASY
+81 LNVWGNQVRQASY
-94 FSMGSESA
+94 FDMGTESS
-102 LNTFAKNKSGSSGTF
+102 LPTFARKKSGANGTF
-117 SNPNYKLMQAVSF
+117 SVDTYALMEAVAF

-136 RRDHVAFVGVSGQDK
+136 RKDHVAFVGISNK
-151 KGYMWVIDTTKGTDS
+151 RGYLWVIDTRQEAGS
-166 DLSGLVEIGDFSYMF
+166 DRSGPVDIGDFTYMY
-181 DASAFKVP
+181 DGNSFKVP
-189 TYSNRSFLNIVAGDF
+189 TYANRSFLNIVAGDF

-226 IQQWDYD
+226 IQQWDYN
-233 GDSLS
+233 GGGLT
-238 RRGKSNSLLMGYYN
+238 RRGKSNSLLMSYYN
-252 DHPWYD
+252 EHPWYD
-258 VERSEGN
+258 VENSGGN

-298 DEAQID
+298 DQAKVD
-304 YYRPVVKIVYG
+304 YYLPELQIVYG
-315 TKGDTGSSI
+315 SKDGGAI
-324 VTKSAAQSEEFYTS
+324 VTKSAAQKEIFCAYM
-338 KGKSGGRDRYEFPVG
+338 GMSGGRARYEFPVA
-353 ASLTCGDFDGDGD
+353 ASLTCGDLDGDGD

-373 MLGKLGT
+373 MLGKFGT
-380 WKKNNQ
+380 WKKDASM
-386 QVNETIDMNAGYL
+386 VNETITMYAPYM
-399 YIGKLSNSGNG
+399 YVGKMTNVGGTFAKSTNG
-410 FVKTTNQT
+410 T
-418 IESNGW
+418 IRSNGW
-424 TDGGY
+424 TYGGY
-429 HDADDVWQQLAVES
+429 HDADDVWQRLAVEA
-443 VAING
+443 VAVNG
-448 KGRGAKELV
+448 RGRGAKELV
-457 FLSGTL
+457 FVNGTL
-463 YDASNNKPVAVYT
+463 YDVSNNKPVAVYT
-476 GDYFKSADDG
+476 GGYFGSSDDG
-486 AGSTTRISNCDI
+486 ASSTTRISNCDI

-507 GNTAGREQVVF
+507 GNKAGREQVVF
-518 TIALKHASNNKSHLL
+518 TIALKHKNNNESHLL

-538 GINYKDT
+538 GINYNDK

-567 SYVNTDAQNAVSFLV
+567 SYVNTNAQNAVSFLV

-601 AYTDPDVKAVLQAA
+601 AYTDPDVKAVLQAG
-615 PYFDEVMDAG
+615 PYFKDIMDAG

-652 YSTEFKFLGGEASIE
+652 YSTEFNFLGGKASIE

-710 DIQNADGTWNDKTV
+710 DIQKADGTWNDKTV

-749 YNKYMADRTNKPTCY
+749 YNKYMADRKDKPTCY
-764 LLEKINPAANWMDG
+764 LLEKIDPAANWMDG

-788 DGWDALNPDIQASAI
+788 DGWGALNPDIQASSI

-845 GDDKVGMHGVT
+845 GNEDVATHGVT
-856 TSLQYSDGKGNSTS
+856 TSLEYSDGKGNSTS

-963 DCENGHPEIT
+963 DCENGHPAIT
-973 GYYVYSKDESGAYTK
+973 GYYVYSKDESGAYTR
-988 VSEKLPAEAT
+988 VSGKLSAEAT
-998 EYEIKQLDLNGKYTY
+998 EYEIKDLDLKGKYTY
-1013 VVTTVATVDNQDY
+1013 VVTTVATVDNKDY

-1136 DGTNGADGLT
+1136 DGTNGTDGLT

-1156 IGETDTGVK
+1156 IGT
-1165 AAGTDGTN
+1165 
-1173 GTNGADGLTPSIGEN
+1173 
-1188 GNWWIGETDTGVKAA
+1188 
-1203 GTDGTNGTNGADG
+1203 
-1216 LTPSIGEN
+1216 
-1224 GNWWIGETDT
+1224 TDT

-1344 EQGIQGVQ
+1344 E
-1352 GEKGDKG
+1352 
-1359 DQGEQGIQGVQGEKG
+1359 
-1374 DKGDQG
+1374 
-1380 AQGIQGVQGEK
+1380 
-1391 GDKGDQG
+1391 
-1398 KQGIQGVQGEK
+1398 QGIQGVQGEK

>member
-66 IGEPFLMVEQNELMY
+66 VGMPFLMVEQNELMY
-81 LNAWDNKVRQASY
+81 LNVWGNQVREASY
-94 FSMGSESA
+94 FDMGTESS
-102 LNTFAKNKSGSSGTF
+102 LPTFARKKSGANGTF
-117 SNPNYKLMQAVSF
+117 SVDTYALMEAVAF

-136 RRDHVAFVGVSGQDK
+136 RKDHVAFVGISNK
-151 KGYMWVIDTTKGTDS
+151 RGYLWVIDTRQEAGS
-166 DLSGLVEIGDFSYMF
+166 DRSGPVDIGDFTYMY
-181 DASAFKVP
+181 DGNSFKVP
-189 TYSNRSFLNIVAGDF
+189 TYANRSFLNIVAGDF

-215 TPESYNAGGCQ
+215 TPESSNAGGCQ
-226 IQQWDYD
+226 IQQWDYN
-233 GDSLS
+233 GGGLTQ
-238 RRGKSNSLLMGYYN
+238 RGKSNSLLMSYYN
-252 DHPWYD
+252 EHPWYD
-258 VERSEGN
+258 VENSGGN

-298 DEAQID
+298 DQAKVD
-304 YYRPVVKIVYG
+304 YYLPELQIVYG
-315 TKGDTGSSI
+315 SKDGGAI
-324 VTKSAAQSEEFYTS
+324 VTKSAAQKEIFCAYM
-338 KGKSGGRDRYEFPVG
+338 GMSGGRARYEFPVG
-353 ASLTCGDFDGDGD
+353 ASLTCGDLDGDGD

-373 MLGKLGT
+373 MLGKFGT
-380 WKKNNQ
+380 WKKDASM
-386 QVNETIDMNAGYL
+386 VNETITMYAPYM
-399 YIGKLSNSGNG
+399 YVGKMTNVGG
-410 FVKTTNQT
+410 TFVKSTNGT
-418 IESNGW
+418 IRSNGW
-424 TDGGY
+424 TYGGY
-429 HDADDVWQQLAVES
+429 HDADDVWQRLAVEA
-443 VAING
+443 VAVNG
-448 KGRGAKELV
+448 RGRGAKELV
-457 FLSGTL
+457 FVSGTL
-463 YDASNNKPVAVYT
+463 YDVSNNKPVAVYT

-486 AGSTTRISNCDI
+486 ASSTTRISNCDI

-507 GNTAGREQVVF
+507 GNKAGREQVVF
-518 TIALKHASNNKSHLL
+518 TIALKHANNSQSHLL
-533 TGYMR
+533 RGYMR
-538 GINYKDT
+538 GIKYNDK

-567 SYVNTDAQNAVSFLV
+567 SYVNTNAQNAVSFLV

-652 YSTEFKFLGGEASIE
+652 YSTEFNFLGGKASIE

-710 DIQNADGTWNDKTV
+710 DIQNANGTWNDKTV

-749 YNKYMADRTNKPTCY
+749 YNKYMADRTEKPTCY
-764 LLEKINPAANWMDG
+764 LLEKIDPAANWMDG

-788 DGWDALNPDIQASAI
+788 DGWDALNPEIQASAI

-845 GDDKVGMHGVT
+845 GNENVGMHGVT
-856 TSLQYSDGKGNSTS
+856 TSLEYSDGKGNSTS

-950 EGNFDLKLSWTKP
+950 EGIFDLKLSWTKP

-973 GYYVYSKDESGAYTK
+973 GYYVYSKDESGTYTK
-988 VSEKLPAEAT
+988 VSEKLSAEAT

-1013 VVTTVATVDNQDY
+1013 VVTTVATVDSKDY

-1136 DGTNGADGLT
+1136 D
-1146 PSIGENGNWW
+1146 
-1156 IGETDTGVK
+1156 
-1165 AAGTDGTN
+1165 
-1173 GTNGADGLTPSIGEN
+1173 
-1188 GNWWIGETDTGVKAA
+1188 
-1203 GTDGTNGTNGADG
+1203 GTNGADG

-1380 AQGIQGVQGEK
+1380 E
-1391 GDKGDQG
+1391 
-1398 KQGIQGVQGEK
+1398 QGIQGVQGEK

-1522 SITMKRKHTTFHR
+1522 SITMKRKRTTFHR

>member
-136 RRDHVAFVGVSGQDK
+136 RRDHVAFVGVSGQNK
-151 KGYMWVIDTTKGTDS
+151 KGYMWVIDTTKGTGS
-166 DLSGLVEIGDFSYMF
+166 DCSQQVEIGDFSYMF
-181 DASAFKVP
+181 DKSDFEVP
-189 TYSNRSFLNIVAGDF
+189 TYSNRSFFNIVAGDF

-215 TPESYNAGGCQ
+215 TPKQTPRNQASGCQ
-226 IQQWDYD
+226 IQEWDYD
-233 GDSLS
+233 GSNKALS
-238 RRGKSNSLLMGYYN
+238 QRGEGNSLLMGYYN

-258 VERSEGN
+258 VEDSEGN

-298 DEAQID
+298 DEAKID

-338 KGKSGGRDRYEFPVG
+338 KGRSGGRDRYEFPVG

-366 VDLFLAG
+366 MDLFLAG
-373 MLGKLGT
+373 MLGQLGT

-386 QVNETIDMNAGYL
+386 QVNETIDMKAGYL

-518 TIALKHASNNKSHLL
+518 TIALKHKNNNESHLL

-538 GINYKDT
+538 GKSYNDK

-567 SYVNTDAQNAVSFLV
+567 SYVNTNAQNAVSFLV

-652 YSTEFKFLGGEASIE
+652 YSTEFNFLGGKASIE

-710 DIQNADGTWNDKTV
+710 DIQKADGTWNDKTV

-749 YNKYMADRTNKPTCY
+749 YNKYMADRKDKPTCY
-764 LLEKINPAANWMDG
+764 LLGQIDPAANWMDG

-788 DGWDALNPDIQASAI
+788 DGWGTLNPDIQASAI

-845 GDDKVGMHGVT
+845 GSDKVGMHGVT
-856 TSLQYSDGKGNSTS
+856 TSLEYSDGKGNSTS

-963 DCENGHPEIT
+963 DCENGHPAIT
-973 GYYVYSKDESGAYTK
+973 GYYVYSKDESGAYTR
-988 VSEKLPAEAT
+988 VSGKLSAEAT
-998 EYEIKQLDLNGKYTY
+998 EYEIKDLDLKGKYTY
-1013 VVTTVATVDNQDY
+1013 VVTTVATVDNKDY

-1136 DGTNGADGLT
+1136 DG
-1146 PSIGENGNWW
+1146 
-1156 IGETDTGVK
+1156 
-1165 AAGTDGTN
+1165 
-1173 GTNGADGLTPSIGEN
+1173 
-1188 GNWWIGETDTGVKAA
+1188 
-1203 GTDGTNGTNGADG
+1203 
-1216 LTPSIGEN
+1216 
-1224 GNWWIGETDT
+1224 
-1234 GVKAA
+1234 
-1239 GTDGT
+1239 
-1244 NGTNGADGLT
+1244 
-1254 PSIGENG
+1254 
-1261 NWWIGAT
+1261 
-1268 DTGVKAA
+1268 
-1275 ATDGA
+1275 
-1280 DGKDGADGTNGVD
+1280 KDGADGTNGVD

-1352 GEKGDKG
+1352 GEKGD
-1359 DQGEQGIQGVQGEKG
+1359 QGEQGIQGVQGEKG

-1380 AQGIQGVQGEK
+1380 E
-1391 GDKGDQG
+1391 
-1398 KQGIQGVQGEK
+1398 QGIQGVQGEK

-1522 SITMKRKHTTFHR
+1522 SITMKRKYKTFHR

>member
-23 CFPLSIFAEDTTQDP
+23 CFPLSIFAEDTTQGP

-66 IGEPFLMVEQNELMY
+66 VGMPFLMVEQNELMY
-81 LNAWDNKVRQASY
+81 LNVWGNQVRQASY
-94 FSMGSESA
+94 FDMGTESS
-102 LNTFAKNKSGSSGTF
+102 LPTFARKKSGANGTF
-117 SNPNYKLMQAVSF
+117 SVDTYALMEAVAF

-136 RRDHVAFVGVSGQDK
+136 RKDHVAFVGISNK
-151 KGYMWVIDTTKGTDS
+151 RGYLWVIDTRQEAGS
-166 DLSGLVEIGDFSYMF
+166 DRSGPVDIGDFTYMY
-181 DASAFKVP
+181 DGNSFKVP
-189 TYSNRSFLNIVAGDF
+189 TYANRSFLNIVAGDF
-204 DGDGKE
+204 DGNGKE

-226 IQQWDYD
+226 IQQWDYN
-233 GDSLS
+233 GGGLTQ
-238 RRGKSNSLLMGYYN
+238 RGKSNSLLMSYYN
-252 DHPWYD
+252 EHPWYD
-258 VERSEGN
+258 VENSGGN

-298 DEAQID
+298 DQAKVD
-304 YYRPVVKIVYG
+304 YYLPELQIVYG
-315 TKGDTGSSI
+315 SKDGGAI
-324 VTKSAAQSEEFYTS
+324 VTKSAAQKEIFCAYM
-338 KGKSGGRDRYEFPVG
+338 GMSGGRARYEFPVA
-353 ASLTCGDFDGDGD
+353 ASLTCGDLDGDGD

-373 MLGKLGT
+373 MLGKFGT
-380 WKKNNQ
+380 WKKDASM
-386 QVNETIDMNAGYL
+386 VNETITMYAPYM
-399 YIGKLSNSGNG
+399 YVGKMTNVGG
-410 FVKTTNQT
+410 TFVKSTNGT
-418 IESNGW
+418 IRSNGW
-424 TDGGY
+424 TYGGY
-429 HDADDVWQQLAVES
+429 HDADDVWQRLAVEA
-443 VAING
+443 VAVNG
-448 KGRGAKELV
+448 RGRGAKELV
-457 FLSGTL
+457 FVNGTL
-463 YDASNNKPVAVYT
+463 YDVSNNKPVAVYT
-476 GDYFKSADDG
+476 GGYFGSSDDG
-486 AGSTTRISNCDI
+486 ASSTTRISNCDI

-507 GNTAGREQVVF
+507 GNKAGREQVVF
-518 TIALKHASNNKSHLL
+518 TIALKHKNNNESHLL

-538 GINYKDT
+538 GINYNDK

-567 SYVNTDAQNAVSFLV
+567 SYVNTNAQNAVSFLV

-601 AYTDPDVKAVLQAA
+601 AYTDPDVKAVLQAG
-615 PYFDEVMDAG
+615 PYFKDIMDAG

-652 YSTEFKFLGGEASIE
+652 YSTEFNFLGGKASIE

-710 DIQNADGTWNDKTV
+710 DIQKADGTWNDKTV

-749 YNKYMADRTNKPTCY
+749 YNKYMADRKEKPTCY
-764 LLEKINPAANWMDG
+764 LLEKIDPAANWMDG

-845 GDDKVGMHGVT
+845 GNEDVATHGVT
-856 TSLQYSDGKGNSTS
+856 TSLEYSDGKGNSTS

-885 KQSLVAEGIP
+885 KQNLVAEGIP

-950 EGNFDLKLSWTKP
+950 EGSFDLKLSWTKP
-963 DCENGHPEIT
+963 DCENGHPVIT

-988 VSEKLPAEAT
+988 VSEKLSAEAT
-998 EYEIKQLDLNGKYTY
+998 EYEIKDLDLNGKYTY
-1013 VVTTVATVDNQDY
+1013 VVTTVATVDSKDY

-1103 KGEDGETPYIGENGN
+1103 KGEDGETPY
-1118 WWIGE
+1118 
-1123 TDTGVKAVGTDGA
+1123 
-1136 DGTNGADGLT
+1136 
-1146 PSIGENGNWW
+1146 
-1156 IGETDTGVK
+1156 
-1165 AAGTDGTN
+1165 
-1173 GTNGADGLTPSIGEN
+1173 
-1188 GNWWIGETDTGVKAA
+1188 
-1203 GTDGTNGTNGADG
+1203 
-1216 LTPSIGEN
+1216 IGEN

-1352 GEKGDKG
+1352 GEKGD
-1359 DQGEQGIQGVQGEKG
+1359 QGEQGIQGVQGEKG

-1380 AQGIQGVQGEK
+1380 EQGIQGVQGEK

-1522 SITMKRKHTTFHR
+1522 SITKKRKYTTFHR

>member
-81 LNAWDNKVRQASY
+81 LNAWDNNVRQASY

-102 LNTFAKNKSGSSGTF
+102 LKTFAKNKSGSSGTF

-166 DLSGLVEIGDFSYMF
+166 DCSQLVEIGNFSYMF
-181 DASAFKVP
+181 DESAFKVP

-204 DGDGKE
+204 NGDGKE

-215 TPESYNAGGCQ
+215 TPESCNAGGCQ

-238 RRGKSNSLLMGYYN
+238 QRGKSNSLLMGYYN

-258 VERSEGN
+258 VEDSEGN

-298 DEAQID
+298 NDAKID

-338 KGKSGGRDRYEFPVG
+338 KGRSGGRDRYEFPVG

-373 MLGKLGT
+373 MLGQLGT

-386 QVNETIDMNAGYL
+386 QVNETIDMKAGYL

-429 HDADDVWQQLAVES
+429 HNADDVWQQLAVES

-476 GDYFKSADDG
+476 GNYFKSADDG
-486 AGSTTRISNCDI
+486 VGSTTRISNCDI

-518 TIALKHASNNKSHLL
+518 TIALKHANNNQSHLL

-538 GINYKDT
+538 GINYNDK
-545 TVNGEIKEYGTAG
+545 TVNGEIKEYGTAC

-567 SYVNTDAQNAVSFLV
+567 SFLV

-652 YSTEFKFLGGEASIE
+652 YSTEFSFLGGKASIE

-710 DIQNADGTWNDKTV
+710 DIQKADGTWNDKTV

-749 YNKYMADRTNKPTCY
+749 YNKYMADHKEKPTCY
-764 LLEKINPAANWMDG
+764 LLEQIDPATNWMDG

-845 GDDKVGMHGVT
+845 GNEEVATHGVT
-856 TSLQYSDGKGNSTS
+856 TSLEYSDGKGNSTS

-895 APVVDAYRFHWT
+895 APVVDAYRFHWA

-950 EGNFDLKLSWTKP
+950 EGIFDLKLSWTKP
-963 DCENGHPEIT
+963 DCKNGHPEIT

-988 VSEKLPAEAT
+988 VSEKLSAEAT
-998 EYEIKQLDLNGKYTY
+998 EYEIKNLDLNGKYTY
-1013 VVTTVATVDNQDY
+1013 VVTTVATVDSKDY

-1123 TDTGVKAVGTDGA
+1123 TDTGVKAAGTDGA

-1156 IGETDTGVK
+1156 IGATDTGVK

-1188 GNWWIGETDTGVKAA
+1188 GNWWIGT
-1203 GTDGTNGTNGADG
+1203 
-1216 LTPSIGEN
+1216 
-1224 GNWWIGETDT
+1224 
-1234 GVKAA
+1234 
-1239 GTDGT
+1239 
-1244 NGTNGADGLT
+1244 
-1254 PSIGENG
+1254 
-1261 NWWIGAT
+1261 T

-1344 EQGIQGVQ
+1344 E
-1352 GEKGDKG
+1352 
-1359 DQGEQGIQGVQGEKG
+1359 
-1374 DKGDQG
+1374 
-1380 AQGIQGVQGEK
+1380 
-1391 GDKGDQG
+1391 
-1398 KQGIQGVQGEK
+1398 QGIQGVQGEK

-1522 SITMKRKHTTFHR
+1522 SITMKRKYTTFHR

>member
-1 MDKRSIFERG
+1 MRSMKMQREDHKMDKRSIFERG

-136 RRDHVAFVGVSGQDK
+136 RRDHVAFVGVSGQNK
-151 KGYMWVIDTTKGTDS
+151 KGYMWVIDTTKGTGS
-166 DLSGLVEIGDFSYMF
+166 DCSQQVEIGDFSYMF
-181 DASAFKVP
+181 DKSDFEVP
-189 TYSNRSFLNIVAGDF
+189 TYANRSFLNIVAGDF

-215 TPESYNAGGCQ
+215 TPKQTPRNQASGCQ
-226 IQQWDYD
+226 IQEWDYD
-233 GDSLS
+233 GSNKALS
-238 RRGKSNSLLMGYYN
+238 QRGEGNSLLMGYYN

-258 VERSEGN
+258 VEDSEGN

-290 SYCHRLPN
+290 SYCHRLPK
-298 DEAQID
+298 DQAQID

-338 KGKSGGRDRYEFPVG
+338 KGRSGGRDRYEFPVG

-366 VDLFLAG
+366 MDLFLAG
-373 MLGKLGT
+373 MLGQLGT
-380 WKKNNQ
+380 WKNNNQ
-386 QVNETIDMNAGYL
+386 QVNETIDMKAGYL

-486 AGSTTRISNCDI
+486 AGSTTSISNCDI

-507 GNTAGREQVVF
+507 GNKAGREQVVF
-518 TIALKHASNNKSHLL
+518 TIALKHANNSQSHLL

-538 GINYKDT
+538 GKNYKDT

-567 SYVNTDAQNAVSFLV
+567 SYVNTNAQNAVSFLV

-652 YSTEFKFLGGEASIE
+652 YSTEFNFLGGKASIE

-749 YNKYMADRTNKPTCY
+749 YNKYMADRKDKPTCY
-764 LLEKINPAANWMDG
+764 LLGQIDPAANWMDG

-788 DGWDALNPDIQASAI
+788 DGWGTLNPDIQASAI

-845 GDDKVGMHGVT
+845 GSDKVGMHGVT
-856 TSLQYSDGKGNSTS
+856 TSLEYSDGKGNSTS

-973 GYYVYSKDESGAYTK
+973 GYYVYSKDESGAYKK
-988 VSEKLPAEAT
+988 VSEKLSAEAT
-998 EYEIKQLDLNGKYTY
+998 EYEIKNLDLNGKYTY
-1013 VVTTVATVDNQDY
+1013 VVTTVATVDNKDY

-1123 TDTGVKAVGTDGA
+1123 TDTGVKAVGTDGT

-1156 IGETDTGVK
+1156 IGT
-1165 AAGTDGTN
+1165 
-1173 GTNGADGLTPSIGEN
+1173 
-1188 GNWWIGETDTGVKAA
+1188 
-1203 GTDGTNGTNGADG
+1203 
-1216 LTPSIGEN
+1216 
-1224 GNWWIGETDT
+1224 TDT

-1352 GEKGDKG
+1352 GG
-1359 DQGEQGIQGVQGEKG
+1359 
-1374 DKGDQG
+1374 
-1380 AQGIQGVQGEK
+1380 
-1391 GDKGDQG
+1391 
-1398 KQGIQGVQGEK
+1398 K

>member
-23 CFPLSIFAEDTTQDP
+23 CFPLSIFAEDTTQGP

-81 LNAWDNKVRQASY
+81 LNAWDNKVQQASY

-102 LNTFAKNKSGSSGTF
+102 LKTFATNKSGSSGTF

-136 RRDHVAFVGVSGQDK
+136 RRDHVAFVGVSGKDK

-166 DLSGLVEIGDFSYMF
+166 DLSQLVEIGDFSYMF

-238 RRGKSNSLLMGYYN
+238 QRGKSNSLLMGYYN
-252 DHPWYD
+252 VHPWYD

-315 TKGDTGSSI
+315 TKEDTGSSI

-338 KGKSGGRDRYEFPVG
+338 KGRSGGRDRYEFPVG

-373 MLGKLGT
+373 MLGQLGT
-380 WKKNNQ
+380 WKNNNQ
-386 QVNETIDMNAGYL
+386 QVNETIDMKAGYL

-429 HDADDVWQQLAVES
+429 HNADDVWQQLAVES

-518 TIALKHASNNKSHLL
+518 TIALKHANNNQSHLL

-538 GINYKDT
+538 GINYNDK

-567 SYVNTDAQNAVSFLV
+567 SYVNTNAQNAVSFLV

-710 DIQNADGTWNDKTV
+710 DIQKADGTWNDKTV

-764 LLEKINPAANWMDG
+764 LLEEIVPAANWMDG

-845 GDDKVGMHGVT
+845 GDEKVGMHGVT
-856 TSLQYSDGKGNSTS
+856 TSLEYSDGKGNSTS

-963 DCENGHPEIT
+963 DCKNGHPEIT

-988 VSEKLPAEAT
+988 VSEKLSAEAT

-1013 VVTTVATVDNQDY
+1013 VVTTVATVDSKDY

-1061 AGDDGKPGKDGE
+1061 VGDDGKPGKDGE

-1156 IGETDTGVK
+1156 IGT
-1165 AAGTDGTN
+1165 
-1173 GTNGADGLTPSIGEN
+1173 
-1188 GNWWIGETDTGVKAA
+1188 
-1203 GTDGTNGTNGADG
+1203 
-1216 LTPSIGEN
+1216 
-1224 GNWWIGETDT
+1224 TDT

-1374 DKGDQG
+1374 D
-1380 AQGIQGVQGEK
+1380 
-1391 GDKGDQG
+1391 
-1398 KQGIQGVQGEK
+1398 
-1409 GDAGADGASGQN
+1409 AGADGASGQN

>member
-102 LNTFAKNKSGSSGTF
+102 LKTFAKNKSGSSGTF

-136 RRDHVAFVGVSGQDK
+136 RRDHVAFVGVGQDK

-166 DLSGLVEIGDFSYMF
+166 DRSQLVAIGDFSYMF
-181 DASAFKVP
+181 DANAFEVP
-189 TYSNRSFLNIVAGDF
+189 TYSNRSFFNIVAGDF

-226 IQQWDYD
+226 IQQWDYN

-238 RRGKSNSLLMGYYN
+238 QRGKSKSLLMGYYN

-258 VERSEGN
+258 VEDSEGN

-290 SYCHRLPN
+290 SYCHRLPK

-315 TKGDTGSSI
+315 TKGDTSSI

-338 KGKSGGRDRYEFPVG
+338 KGRSGGRDRYEFPVG

-373 MLGKLGT
+373 MLGQLGT

-386 QVNETIDMNAGYL
+386 QVNGTIDMKAGYL

-518 TIALKHASNNKSHLL
+518 TIALKHANNNESHLL

-545 TVNGEIKEYGTAG
+545 TVNSEIKEYGTAG

-567 SYVNTDAQNAVSFLV
+567 SYVNTNAKNAVSFLV

-652 YSTEFKFLGGEASIE
+652 YSTEFNFLGGKASIE

-710 DIQNADGTWNDKTV
+710 DIQKADGTWNDKTV

-749 YNKYMADRTNKPTCY
+749 YNKYMADRKDKPTCY
-764 LLEKINPAANWMDG
+764 LLGQIDPAANWMDG

-788 DGWDALNPDIQASAI
+788 DGWGTLNPDIQASAI

-845 GDDKVGMHGVT
+845 GSDKVGMHGVT
-856 TSLQYSDGKGNSTS
+856 TSLEYSDGKGNSTS

-950 EGNFDLKLSWTKP
+950 EGIFDLKLSWTKP

-973 GYYVYSKDESGAYTK
+973 GYYVYSKDESGTYTK
-988 VSEKLPAEAT
+988 VSEKLSAEAT
-998 EYEIKQLDLNGKYTY
+998 EYEIEHLDLNGKYTY
-1013 VVTTVATVDNQDY
+1013 VVTTVATVDNKDY

-1123 TDTGVKAVGTDGA
+1123 TDTGVKA
-1136 DGTNGADGLT
+1136 
-1146 PSIGENGNWW
+1146 
-1156 IGETDTGVK
+1156 
-1165 AAGTDGTN
+1165 AGTDGTN

-1188 GNWWIGETDTGVKAA
+1188 GNWWIGT
-1203 GTDGTNGTNGADG
+1203 
-1216 LTPSIGEN
+1216 
-1224 GNWWIGETDT
+1224 
-1234 GVKAA
+1234 
-1239 GTDGT
+1239 
-1244 NGTNGADGLT
+1244 
-1254 PSIGENG
+1254 
-1261 NWWIGAT
+1261 T

-1344 EQGIQGVQ
+1344 EQGIQGAQ

-1380 AQGIQGVQGEK
+1380 E
-1391 GDKGDQG
+1391 
-1398 KQGIQGVQGEK
+1398 QGIQGVQGEK

>member
-1 MDKRSIFERG
+1 MDKRSIFGRG
-11 FAILLSVILMAA
+11 LAILLSVTLMAA

-46 NLENVQPSGYTT
+46 NLESVQPSGYTT
-58 TTNPYGYD
+58 TTNPYGYG

-81 LNAWDNKVRQASY
+81 LNVWDNKVRQASY
-94 FSMGSESA
+94 FSMGTESA
-102 LNTFAKNKSGSSGTF
+102 LNTFAKNKSGSNGTF

-136 RRDHVAFVGVSGQDK
+136 RRDHVAFVGVSGQNK
-151 KGYMWVIDTTKGTDS
+151 KGYMWVIDTTKGTGS
-166 DLSGLVEIGDFSYMF
+166 DCSPQVEIGDFGYMF
-181 DASAFKVP
+181 DGNDFEVP
-189 TYSNRSFLNIVAGDF
+189 TYSNRSFFNIVAGDF

-215 TPESYNAGGCQ
+215 TPKQTPRNQASGCQ
-226 IQQWDYD
+226 IQEWDYD
-233 GDSLS
+233 GSNKALS
-238 RRGKSNSLLMGYYN
+238 KRGEGNSLLMGYYN

-258 VERSEGN
+258 VEDSEGN

-298 DEAQID
+298 NDAKID

-338 KGKSGGRDRYEFPVG
+338 KGRSGGRDRYEFPVG

-373 MLGKLGT
+373 MLGQLGT

-386 QVNETIDMNAGYL
+386 QVNETIDMKAGYL

-429 HDADDVWQQLAVES
+429 HNADDVWQQLAVES

-476 GDYFKSADDG
+476 GNYFKSADDG
-486 AGSTTRISNCDI
+486 VGSTTRISNCDI

-518 TIALKHASNNKSHLL
+518 TIALKHANNNQSHLL

-538 GINYKDT
+538 GINYNDK

-567 SYVNTDAQNAVSFLV
+567 SYVNTNAQNAVSFLV

-652 YSTEFKFLGGEASIE
+652 YSTEFSFLGGKASIE

-710 DIQNADGTWNDKTV
+710 DIQKADGTWNDKTV

-749 YNKYMADRTNKPTCY
+749 YNKYMADRKEKPTCY
-764 LLEKINPAANWMDG
+764 LLEKIDPADNWMDG

-788 DGWDALNPDIQASAI
+788 DGWESLRPDIQAAAI

-845 GDDKVGMHGVT
+845 GKEDVAMHGVT
-856 TSLQYSDGKGNSTS
+856 TSLEYSDGKGNSTS

-941 NLDKTITRG
+941 DLDKTITRG

-963 DCENGHPEIT
+963 DCENGHPQIT

-988 VSEKLPAEAT
+988 ISEKLSADAT
-998 EYEIKQLDLNGKYTY
+998 EYEIKNLDLNGKYTY
-1013 VVTTVATVDNQDY
+1013 VVTTVATVDNKDY

-1061 AGDDGKPGKDGE
+1061 AGDDGKPGKNGE

-1103 KGEDGETPYIGENGN
+1103 KGENGETPYIGENGN

-1123 TDTGVKAVGTDGA
+1123 TDTGVKAAGTDGADGTNGADGLTPSIGENGNWWIGATDTGVKAVGTDGA

-1156 IGETDTGVK
+1156 IGT
-1165 AAGTDGTN
+1165 
-1173 GTNGADGLTPSIGEN
+1173 
-1188 GNWWIGETDTGVKAA
+1188 
-1203 GTDGTNGTNGADG
+1203 
-1216 LTPSIGEN
+1216 
-1224 GNWWIGETDT
+1224 
-1234 GVKAA
+1234 
-1239 GTDGT
+1239 
-1244 NGTNGADGLT
+1244 
-1254 PSIGENG
+1254 
-1261 NWWIGAT
+1261 T

-1330 TGAQGEK
+1330 TGAK
-1337 GDKGDQG
+1337 G

-1374 DKGDQG
+1374 DKGD
-1380 AQGIQGVQGEK
+1380 
-1391 GDKGDQG
+1391 
-1398 KQGIQGVQGEK
+1398 QGEK

-1444 DGQDGTAGRGIDNAM
+1444 DGQDGAAGRGIDNAM

-1522 SITMKRKHTTFHR
+1522 SITMKRKKTTFHR

>member
-102 LNTFAKNKSGSSGTF
+102 LKTFARNKSGSSGTF

-136 RRDHVAFVGVSGQDK
+136 RRDHVAFVGVSGQDR
-151 KGYMWVIDTTKGTDS
+151 KGYMWVIDTTKEKGS
-166 DLSGLVEIGDFSYMF
+166 DCSGLVAIGDFSYMF
-181 DASAFKVP
+181 DAGTFEVP

-215 TPESYNAGGCQ
+215 TPKQTPRNQASGCQ
-226 IQQWDYD
+226 IQEWDYD
-233 GDSLS
+233 GSNKALS
-238 RRGKSNSLLMGYYN
+238 QRGEGNSLLMGYYN

-258 VERSEGN
+258 VEDSEGN

-290 SYCHRLPN
+290 SYCHRLPKN
-298 DEAQID
+298 DAQID

-338 KGKSGGRDRYEFPVG
+338 KGRSGGRDRYEFPVG

-373 MLGKLGT
+373 MLGQLGT

-386 QVNETIDMNAGYL
+386 QVNETIDMKAGYL

-518 TIALKHASNNKSHLL
+518 TIALKHATNNQSHLL

-545 TVNGEIKEYGTAG
+545 KVNGEIKEYGTAG

-582 IPVDKNND
+582 IPVDKNSD

-764 LLEKINPAANWMDG
+764 LLEQIDPAANWMDG

-788 DGWDALNPDIQASAI
+788 DDWNALNPDIQASAI

-907 LGQWQRHLSGAANN
+907 LGQWQRHLSGAENN

-950 EGNFDLKLSWTKP
+950 EGIFDLKLSWTKP

-988 VSEKLPAEAT
+988 VSEKLSAEAT
-998 EYEIKQLDLNGKYTY
+998 EYVIKDLDLNGKYTY
-1013 VVTTVATVDNQDY
+1013 VVTTVATVDSKDY

-1123 TDTGVKAVGTDGA
+1123 TDTGVKA
-1136 DGTNGADGLT
+1136 
-1146 PSIGENGNWW
+1146 
-1156 IGETDTGVK
+1156 
-1165 AAGTDGTN
+1165 AG
-1173 GTNGADGLTPSIGEN
+1173 
-1188 GNWWIGETDTGVKAA
+1188 
-1203 GTDGTNGTNGADG
+1203 
-1216 LTPSIGEN
+1216 
-1224 GNWWIGETDT
+1224 
-1234 GVKAA
+1234 
-1239 GTDGT
+1239 
-1244 NGTNGADGLT
+1244 
-1254 PSIGENG
+1254 
-1261 NWWIGAT
+1261 
-1268 DTGVKAA
+1268 
-1275 ATDGA
+1275 TDGA

-1359 DQGEQGIQGVQGEKG
+1359 DQG
-1374 DKGDQG
+1374 
-1380 AQGIQGVQGEK
+1380 
-1391 GDKGDQG
+1391 

-1430 GVNGQDGQNGQDGK
+1430 GVNAQDGQNGQDGK

-1522 SITMKRKHTTFHR
+1522 SITMKRKRTTFHR

>member
-136 RRDHVAFVGVSGQDK
+136 RRDHVAFVGVGQDK

-166 DLSGLVEIGDFSYMF
+166 DRSPLVEIGNFSYMF
-181 DASAFKVP
+181 DANAFEVP

-215 TPESYNAGGCQ
+215 TPESSNAGGCQ

-233 GDSLS
+233 GGSLS
-238 RRGKSNSLLMGYYN
+238 QRGKSNSLLMGYYN

-258 VERSEGN
+258 KEDSEGN

-290 SYCHRLPN
+290 SYCHRLPK

-315 TKGDTGSSI
+315 TKGDTSSI

-338 KGKSGGRDRYEFPVG
+338 KGRSGGRDRYEFPVG

-373 MLGKLGT
+373 MLGQLGT

-386 QVNETIDMNAGYL
+386 QVNGTIDMKAGYL

-429 HDADDVWQQLAVES
+429 HNADDVWQQLAVES

-486 AGSTTRISNCDI
+486 AGSTTSISNCDI

-507 GNTAGREQVVF
+507 GNKAGREQVVF
-518 TIALKHASNNKSHLL
+518 TIALKHANNNQSHLL

-538 GINYKDT
+538 GKSYNDK

-567 SYVNTDAQNAVSFLV
+567 SYVNTNAQNAVSFLV

-749 YNKYMADRTNKPTCY
+749 YNKYMADHKDKPTCY
-764 LLEKINPAANWMDG
+764 LLGQIDPAANWMDG

-788 DGWDALNPDIQASAI
+788 DGWGALNPDIQASAI

-845 GDDKVGMHGVT
+845 GSDKVGMHGVT
-856 TSLQYSDGKGNSTS
+856 TSLEYSDGKGNSTS

-973 GYYVYSKDESGAYTK
+973 GYYVYSKDESGTYTK
-988 VSEKLPAEAT
+988 VSEKLSAEAT
-998 EYEIKQLDLNGKYTY
+998 EYEIKNLDLNSKYTY
-1013 VVTTVATVDNQDY
+1013 VVTTVATVDSKDY

-1123 TDTGVKAVGTDGA
+1123 TDTGVKA
-1136 DGTNGADGLT
+1136 
-1146 PSIGENGNWW
+1146 
-1156 IGETDTGVK
+1156 
-1165 AAGTDGTN
+1165 AGTDGTN

-1188 GNWWIGETDTGVKAA
+1188 GNWWIGTTDTGVKAA

-1352 GEKGDKG
+1352 GEKGD
-1359 DQGEQGIQGVQGEKG
+1359 
-1374 DKGDQG
+1374 
-1380 AQGIQGVQGEK
+1380 
-1391 GDKGDQG
+1391 
-1398 KQGIQGVQGEK
+1398 
-1409 GDAGADGASGQN
+1409 AGADGASGQN

>member
-23 CFPLSIFAEDTTQDP
+23 CFPLSIFAEDTTQGP

-102 LNTFAKNKSGSSGTF
+102 LNTFAKSKSGSSGTF

-136 RRDHVAFVGVSGQDK
+136 RRDHVAFVGVGQDK

-166 DLSGLVEIGDFSYMF
+166 DRSQLVAIGDFSYMF
-181 DASAFKVP
+181 DANAFEVP
-189 TYSNRSFLNIVAGDF
+189 TYANRSFLNIVAGDF

-215 TPESYNAGGCQ
+215 TPESYKAGGCQ

-233 GDSLS
+233 GGSLS
-238 RRGKSNSLLMGYYN
+238 QRGKSNSLLMGYYN

-258 VERSEGN
+258 KEDSEGN

-290 SYCHRLPN
+290 SYCHRLPK

-315 TKGDTGSSI
+315 TKGDTSSI

-338 KGKSGGRDRYEFPVG
+338 KGRSGGRDRYEFPVG
-353 ASLTCGDFDGDGD
+353 ASLICGDFDGDGD

-373 MLGKLGT
+373 MLGQLGT

-386 QVNETIDMNAGYL
+386 QVNGTIDMKAGYL

-486 AGSTTRISNCDI
+486 AGSTTSISNCDI

-507 GNTAGREQVVF
+507 GNKAGREQVVF
-518 TIALKHASNNKSHLL
+518 TIALKHANNSQSHLL

-538 GINYKDT
+538 GKNYKDT

-567 SYVNTDAQNAVSFLV
+567 SYVNTNAQNAVSFLV

-652 YSTEFKFLGGEASIE
+652 YSTEFNFLGGKASIE

-749 YNKYMADRTNKPTCY
+749 YNKYMADRKDKPTCY
-764 LLEKINPAANWMDG
+764 LLEKIDPAANWMDG

-788 DGWDALNPDIQASAI
+788 DGWGTLNPDIKASAI

-845 GDDKVGMHGVT
+845 GSDKVGMHGVT

-950 EGNFDLKLSWTKP
+950 EGIFDLKLSWTKP
-963 DCENGHPEIT
+963 DRENGHPEIT

-988 VSEKLPAEAT
+988 VSEKLSAEAT
-998 EYEIKQLDLNGKYTY
+998 EYEIKNLDLNSKYTY
-1013 VVTTVATVDNQDY
+1013 VVTTVATVDSKDY

-1188 GNWWIGETDTGVKAA
+1188 GNWWIGTTDTGVKAA
-1203 GTDGTNGTNGADG
+1203 G
-1216 LTPSIGEN
+1216 
-1224 GNWWIGETDT
+1224 
-1234 GVKAA
+1234 
-1239 GTDGT
+1239 
-1244 NGTNGADGLT
+1244 
-1254 PSIGENG
+1254 
-1261 NWWIGAT
+1261 
-1268 DTGVKAA
+1268 
-1275 ATDGA
+1275 TDGA

-1344 EQGIQGVQ
+1344 E
-1352 GEKGDKG
+1352 
-1359 DQGEQGIQGVQGEKG
+1359 
-1374 DKGDQG
+1374 
-1380 AQGIQGVQGEK
+1380 
-1391 GDKGDQG
+1391 
-1398 KQGIQGVQGEK
+1398 QGIQGVQGEK

-1522 SITMKRKHTTFHR
+1522 SITMKRKRTTFHR

>member
-102 LNTFAKNKSGSSGTF
+102 LNTFAKNKSGSSSTF

-136 RRDHVAFVGVSGQDK
+136 RRDHVAFVGVSGQNK
-151 KGYMWVIDTTKGTDS
+151 KGYMWVIDTTKGMGS
-166 DLSGLVEIGDFSYMF
+166 DCSQQVEIGDFSYMF
-181 DASAFKVP
+181 DKSDFEVP
-189 TYSNRSFLNIVAGDF
+189 TYSNRSFFNIVAGDF

-215 TPESYNAGGCQ
+215 TPKQTPRNQASGCQ
-226 IQQWDYD
+226 IQEWDYD
-233 GDSLS
+233 GSNKALS
-238 RRGKSNSLLMGYYN
+238 QRGEGNSLLMGYYN

-258 VERSEGN
+258 VEDSEGN

-290 SYCHRLPN
+290 SYCHRLPKN
-298 DEAQID
+298 DAQID

-338 KGKSGGRDRYEFPVG
+338 KGRSGGRDRYEFPVG

-380 WKKNNQ
+380 WKQNNQ

-410 FVKTTNQT
+410 FVKTTNQA

-429 HDADDVWQQLAVES
+429 HNADDVWQQLAVES

-486 AGSTTRISNCDI
+486 AGGTTRISNCDI

-518 TIALKHASNNKSHLL
+518 TIALKHANNNESHLL

-538 GINYKDT
+538 GIKYKDT

-567 SYVNTDAQNAVSFLV
+567 SYVNTNAKNAVSFLV

-764 LLEKINPAANWMDG
+764 LLEQIVPAANWMDG

-788 DGWDALNPDIQASAI
+788 DDWNALNPDIQASAI

-845 GDDKVGMHGVT
+845 GDEKVGMHGVT

-950 EGNFDLKLSWTKP
+950 EGIFDLKLSWTKP

-988 VSEKLPAEAT
+988 VSEKLSAEAT

-1082 WWIGFTDTKV
+1082 WWIGFTDTKI

-1123 TDTGVKAVGTDGA
+1123 TDTGVKAAATDGA
-1136 DGTNGADGLT
+1136 DGKDGADGLT

-1188 GNWWIGETDTGVKAA
+1188 GNWWIGT
-1203 GTDGTNGTNGADG
+1203 
-1216 LTPSIGEN
+1216 
-1224 GNWWIGETDT
+1224 
-1234 GVKAA
+1234 
-1239 GTDGT
+1239 
-1244 NGTNGADGLT
+1244 
-1254 PSIGENG
+1254 
-1261 NWWIGAT
+1261 T

-1293 GRTPQLKIGDDNLWY
+1293 GRTPQLKIGDDNRWY

-1380 AQGIQGVQGEK
+1380 E
-1391 GDKGDQG
+1391 
-1398 KQGIQGVQGEK
+1398 QGIQGVQGEK

>member
-81 LNAWDNKVRQASY
+81 LNAWDNRVRQASY

-136 RRDHVAFVGVSGQDK
+136 RRDHVAFVGVGQDK

-166 DLSGLVEIGDFSYMF
+166 DRSQLVAIGDFSYMF
-181 DASAFKVP
+181 DANAFEVP

-215 TPESYNAGGCQ
+215 TPESSNAGGCQ
-226 IQQWDYD
+226 IQQWDYY
-233 GDSLS
+233 GGSLS
-238 RRGKSNSLLMGYYN
+238 QRGKSNSLLMGYYN

-258 VERSEGN
+258 VEDSEEK

-290 SYCHRLPN
+290 SYCHRLPK

-315 TKGDTGSSI
+315 TKGDTSSI

-338 KGKSGGRDRYEFPVG
+338 KGRSGGRDRYEFPVG

-373 MLGKLGT
+373 MLGQLGT

-386 QVNETIDMNAGYL
+386 QVNETIDMKAGYL

-486 AGSTTRISNCDI
+486 AGGTTRISNCDI

-518 TIALKHASNNKSHLL
+518 TIALKHANNNESHLL

-538 GINYKDT
+538 GKNYKDT

-567 SYVNTDAQNAVSFLV
+567 SYVNTNAQNAVSFLV

-652 YSTEFKFLGGEASIE
+652 YSTEFNFLGGKASIE

-710 DIQNADGTWNDKTV
+710 DIQKADGTWNDKTV

-749 YNKYMADRTNKPTCY
+749 YNKYMADRKDKPTCY
-764 LLEKINPAANWMDG
+764 LLGQIDPAANWMDG

-788 DGWDALNPDIQASAI
+788 DGWGTLNPDIRASAI

-845 GDDKVGMHGVT
+845 GTDKVGMHGVT
-856 TSLQYSDGKGNSTS
+856 TSLEYSDGKGNSTS

-963 DCENGHPEIT
+963 DCENGHPKIT
-973 GYYVYSKDESGAYTK
+973 GYYVYSKDESGAYKK
-988 VSEKLPAEAT
+988 VSEKLSAEAT
-998 EYEIKQLDLNGKYTY
+998 EYEIKNLDLNGKYTY
-1013 VVTTVATVDNQDY
+1013 VVTTVATVDNKDY

-1136 DGTNGADGLT
+1136 DGTNGVDGLT

-1203 GTDGTNGTNGADG
+1203 G
-1216 LTPSIGEN
+1216 
-1224 GNWWIGETDT
+1224 
-1234 GVKAA
+1234 
-1239 GTDGT
+1239 
-1244 NGTNGADGLT
+1244 
-1254 PSIGENG
+1254 
-1261 NWWIGAT
+1261 
-1268 DTGVKAA
+1268 
-1275 ATDGA
+1275 TDGA

-1359 DQGEQGIQGVQGEKG
+1359 DQGE
-1374 DKGDQG
+1374 
-1380 AQGIQGVQGEK
+1380 
-1391 GDKGDQG
+1391 
-1398 KQGIQGVQGEK
+1398 QGIQGVQGEK

>member
-81 LNAWDNKVRQASY
+81 LNAWDNRVRQASY

-102 LNTFAKNKSGSSGTF
+102 LKTFATNKSGSSGTF

-136 RRDHVAFVGVSGQDK
+136 RRDHVAFVGVGQDK
-151 KGYMWVIDTTKGTDS
+151 KGYMWVIDTTKGTGS
-166 DLSGLVEIGDFSYMF
+166 DRSGLVEIGDFSYMF
-181 DASAFKVP
+181 DESAFKVP

-215 TPESYNAGGCQ
+215 TPKQTPRNQASGCQ
-226 IQQWDYD
+226 IQEWDYD
-233 GDSLS
+233 GSNKALS
-238 RRGKSNSLLMGYYN
+238 KRGEGNSLLMGYYN

-258 VERSEGN
+258 VEDSEGN

-290 SYCHRLPN
+290 SYCHRLPK
-298 DEAQID
+298 DEAKID

-338 KGKSGGRDRYEFPVG
+338 KGRSGGRDRYEFPVG

-518 TIALKHASNNKSHLL
+518 TIALKHANNNESHLL

-545 TVNGEIKEYGTAG
+545 TVNSEIKEYGTAG

-567 SYVNTDAQNAVSFLV
+567 SYVNTNAKNAVSFLV

-652 YSTEFKFLGGEASIE
+652 YSTEFSFLGGKASIE

-710 DIQNADGTWNDKTV
+710 DIQKADGTWNDKTV

-749 YNKYMADRTNKPTCY
+749 YNKYMADRKDKPTCY
-764 LLEKINPAANWMDG
+764 LLEKIDPAANWMDG

-788 DGWDALNPDIQASAI
+788 DGWGALNPDIQASSI

-845 GDDKVGMHGVT
+845 GNEDVATHGVT
-856 TSLQYSDGKGNSTS
+856 TSLEYSDGKGNSTS

-963 DCENGHPEIT
+963 DCENGHPAIT
-973 GYYVYSKDESGAYTK
+973 GYYVYSKDESGAYTR
-988 VSEKLPAEAT
+988 VSGKLSAEAT
-998 EYEIKQLDLNGKYTY
+998 EYEIKDLDLKGKYTY
-1013 VVTTVATVDNQDY
+1013 VVTTVATVDNKDY

-1103 KGEDGETPYIGENGN
+1103 KGEDGETPY
-1118 WWIGE
+1118 
-1123 TDTGVKAVGTDGA
+1123 
-1136 DGTNGADGLT
+1136 
-1146 PSIGENGNWW
+1146 
-1156 IGETDTGVK
+1156 
-1165 AAGTDGTN
+1165 
-1173 GTNGADGLTPSIGEN
+1173 
-1188 GNWWIGETDTGVKAA
+1188 
-1203 GTDGTNGTNGADG
+1203 
-1216 LTPSIGEN
+1216 IGEN

-1380 AQGIQGVQGEK
+1380 E
-1391 GDKGDQG
+1391 
-1398 KQGIQGVQGEK
+1398 QGIQGVQGEK

>member
-102 LNTFAKNKSGSSGTF
+102 LKTFARNKSGNSGTF

-166 DLSGLVEIGDFSYMF
+166 DCSRLVEIGNFSYMF

-215 TPESYNAGGCQ
+215 TPKQTPRNQASGCQ
-226 IQQWDYD
+226 IQEWDYD
-233 GDSLS
+233 GSNKALS
-238 RRGKSNSLLMGYYN
+238 QRGEGNSLLMGYYN

-258 VERSEGN
+258 VEDSEGN

-290 SYCHRLPN
+290 SYCHRLPKN
-298 DEAQID
+298 DAQID

-338 KGKSGGRDRYEFPVG
+338 KGRSGGRDRYEFPVG

-373 MLGKLGT
+373 MLGQLGT
-380 WKKNNQ
+380 WKNNNQ
-386 QVNETIDMNAGYL
+386 QVNETIDMKAGYL

-476 GDYFKSADDG
+476 GNYFKSADDG

-764 LLEKINPAANWMDG
+764 LLEQINPAANWMDG

-788 DGWDALNPDIQASAI
+788 DGWDALNQDIQASAI

-950 EGNFDLKLSWTKP
+950 EGFFDLKLSWTKP
-963 DCENGHPEIT
+963 DCENGHPKIT

-988 VSEKLPAEAT
+988 VSEKLSAETT
-998 EYEIKQLDLNGKYTY
+998 EYEIKDLDLNGKYTY
-1013 VVTTVATVDNQDY
+1013 VVTTVATVDSMDY

-1123 TDTGVKAVGTDGA
+1123 TDTGVKA
-1136 DGTNGADGLT
+1136 
-1146 PSIGENGNWW
+1146 
-1156 IGETDTGVK
+1156 
-1165 AAGTDGTN
+1165 
-1173 GTNGADGLTPSIGEN
+1173 
-1188 GNWWIGETDTGVKAA
+1188 A

-1275 ATDGA
+1275 GTDGA

-1344 EQGIQGVQ
+1344 EQGIQGVH
-1352 GEKGDKG
+1352 
-1359 DQGEQGIQGVQGEKG
+1359 
-1374 DKGDQG
+1374 
-1380 AQGIQGVQGEK
+1380 
-1391 GDKGDQG
+1391 
-1398 KQGIQGVQGEK
+1398 GEK

-1522 SITMKRKHTTFHR
+1522 SITMKRKYTTFHR

>member
-23 CFPLSIFAEDTTQDP
+23 CFPLSIFAEDTTQGP

-66 IGEPFLMVEQNELMY
+66 VGMPFLMVEQNELMY
-81 LNAWDNKVRQASY
+81 LNVWGNQVRQASY
-94 FSMGSESA
+94 FDMGTESS
-102 LNTFAKNKSGSSGTF
+102 LPTFARKKSGANGTF
-117 SNPNYKLMQAVSF
+117 SVDTYALMEAVAF

-136 RRDHVAFVGVSGQDK
+136 RKDHVAFVGISNK
-151 KGYMWVIDTTKGTDS
+151 RGYLWVIDTRQEAGS
-166 DLSGLVEIGDFSYMF
+166 DRSGPVDIGDFTYMY
-181 DASAFKVP
+181 DGNSFKVP
-189 TYSNRSFLNIVAGDF
+189 TYANRSFLNIVAGDF

-215 TPESYNAGGCQ
+215 TPESSNAGGCQ
-226 IQQWDYD
+226 IQQWDYN
-233 GDSLS
+233 GGGLTQ
-238 RRGKSNSLLMGYYN
+238 RGKSNSLLMSYYN
-252 DHPWYD
+252 EHPWYD
-258 VERSEGN
+258 VENSGGN

-298 DEAQID
+298 DQAKVD
-304 YYRPVVKIVYG
+304 YYLPELQIVYG
-315 TKGDTGSSI
+315 SKDGGAI
-324 VTKSAAQSEEFYTS
+324 VTKSAAQKEIFCAYT
-338 KGKSGGRDRYEFPVG
+338 GMSGGRARYEFPVG
-353 ASLTCGDFDGDGD
+353 ASLTCGDLDGDGD

-373 MLGKLGT
+373 MLGKFGT
-380 WKKNNQ
+380 WKKDASM
-386 QVNETIDMNAGYL
+386 VNETITMYAPYM
-399 YIGKLSNSGNG
+399 YVGKMTNVGG
-410 FVKTTNQT
+410 TFVKSTNGT
-418 IESNGW
+418 IRSNGW
-424 TDGGY
+424 TYGGY
-429 HDADDVWQQLAVES
+429 HDADDVWQRLAVEA
-443 VAING
+443 VAVNG
-448 KGRGAKELV
+448 RGRGAKELV
-457 FLSGTL
+457 FVNGTL
-463 YDASNNKPVAVYT
+463 YDVSNNKPVAVYT
-476 GDYFKSADDG
+476 GGYFGSSDDG
-486 AGSTTRISNCDI
+486 ASSTTRISNCDI

-507 GNTAGREQVVF
+507 GNKAGREQVVF
-518 TIALKHASNNKSHLL
+518 TIALKHANNSQSHLL

-538 GINYKDT
+538 GINYNDK
-545 TVNGEIKEYGTAG
+545 TVNGEIREYGTAG

-567 SYVNTDAQNAVSFLV
+567 SYVNTNAQNAVSFLV

-652 YSTEFKFLGGEASIE
+652 YSTEFNFLGGKASIE

-710 DIQNADGTWNDKTV
+710 DIQKADGTWNDKTV

-749 YNKYMADRTNKPTCY
+749 YNKYMADRKDKPTCY
-764 LLEKINPAANWMDG
+764 LLEKIDPAANWMDG

-788 DGWDALNPDIQASAI
+788 DGWGALNPDIQASAI

-845 GDDKVGMHGVT
+845 GNEDVATHGVT
-856 TSLQYSDGKGNSTS
+856 TSLEYSDGKGNSTS

-963 DCENGHPEIT
+963 DCENGHPAIT

-998 EYEIKQLDLNGKYTY
+998 EYEIKDLDLKGKYTY
-1013 VVTTVATVDNQDY
+1013 VVTTVATVDNKDY

-1136 DGTNGADGLT
+1136 DGTNGTDGLT

-1156 IGETDTGVK
+1156 IGTTDTGVK

-1188 GNWWIGETDTGVKAA
+1188 GNWWIGTTDTGVKAA

-1352 GEKGDKG
+1352 GEKGD
-1359 DQGEQGIQGVQGEKG
+1359 
-1374 DKGDQG
+1374 
-1380 AQGIQGVQGEK
+1380 
-1391 GDKGDQG
+1391 
-1398 KQGIQGVQGEK
+1398 
-1409 GDAGADGASGQN
+1409 AGADGASGQN

>member
-11 FAILLSVILMAA
+11 LAILLSVILMAA
-23 CFPLSIFAEDTTQDP
+23 CFPLSIFAEDTTQAP

-46 NLENVQPSGYTT
+46 NLESVQPSGYTT

-81 LNAWDNKVRQASY
+81 LNAWDNTVRQASY
-94 FSMGSESA
+94 FAMGSESA
-102 LNTFAKNKSGSSGTF
+102 LETFAKNKSGSSGTF

-136 RRDHVAFVGVSGQDK
+136 RRDHVAFVGVSGQNK

-166 DLSGLVEIGDFSYMF
+166 DCSQQVEIGDFSYMF
-181 DASAFKVP
+181 DKSDFEVP

-215 TPESYNAGGCQ
+215 TPKQTPRGQASGCQ
-226 IQQWDYD
+226 IQEWDYD
-233 GDSLS
+233 GSNKALS
-238 RRGKSNSLLMGYYN
+238 QRGEGNSLLMGYYN

-258 VERSEGN
+258 VEKSEGN

-298 DEAQID
+298 DEAKID

-338 KGKSGGRDRYEFPVG
+338 MGYTGGRYYYEFPVG

-366 VDLFLAG
+366 DDLFLAG
-373 MLGKLGT
+373 MLAYFGT
-380 WKKNNQ
+380 WKKDSSM
-386 QVNETIDMNAGYL
+386 VNENITMKSDYV
-399 YIGKLSNSGNG
+399 YVGKLTNTGNG
-410 FVKTTNQT
+410 FSKTMNLNRTV
-418 IESNGW
+418 ESNGW

-463 YDASNNKPVAVYT
+463 YDVSNNKPVAVYT
-476 GDYFKSADDG
+476 GDYFKSSDDG

-507 GNTAGREQVVF
+507 GNKAGREQVVF
-518 TIALKHASNNKSHLL
+518 TIALKHANNNESHLL

-538 GINYKDT
+538 GIKYNDV
-545 TVNGEIKEYGTAG
+545 TVSGEVKEYGTAG

-567 SYVNTDAQNAVSFLV
+567 SYVNTNAQNAVSFLV
-582 IPVDKNND
+582 IPVDRNND
-590 GVLAKYRGVTY
+590 GVLAKYRGVSY

-652 YSTEFKFLGGEASIE
+652 YSTEFSFPGGKASIE

-737 LSVDAYNKFATE
+737 LSVDAYNKFAEE
-749 YNKYMADRTNKPTCY
+749 YNKYMADRKDKPTCY
-764 LLEKINPAANWMDG
+764 LLEQIDPAANWMDG

-788 DGWDALNPDIQASAI
+788 DGWESLRPDIQAAAI

-845 GDDKVGMHGVT
+845 GKEDVAMHGVT
-856 TSLQYSDGKGNSTS
+856 TSLEYSDGKGNSTS

-928 SVTNLSSP
+928 SVINLSSP

-941 NLDKTITRG
+941 DLDKTITRG

-963 DCENGHPEIT
+963 DCENGHPQIT
-973 GYYVYSKDESGAYTK
+973 GYYVYSKDESGAYTRI
-988 VSEKLPAEAT
+988 SEKLSAEAT
-998 EYEIKQLDLNGKYTY
+998 EYEIKNLDLNGKYTY
-1013 VVTTVATVDNQDY
+1013 VVTTVATVDNKDY

-1061 AGDDGKPGKDGE
+1061 AGDDGKPGKNGE

-1103 KGEDGETPYIGENGN
+1103 KGENGETPYIGENGN

-1123 TDTGVKAVGTDGA
+1123 TDTGVKAAGTDGA
-1136 DGTNGADGLT
+1136 
-1146 PSIGENGNWW
+1146 
-1156 IGETDTGVK
+1156 
-1165 AAGTDGTN
+1165 
-1173 GTNGADGLTPSIGEN
+1173 
-1188 GNWWIGETDTGVKAA
+1188 
-1203 GTDGTNGTNGADG
+1203 
-1216 LTPSIGEN
+1216 
-1224 GNWWIGETDT
+1224 
-1234 GVKAA
+1234 
-1239 GTDGT
+1239 

-1261 NWWIGAT
+1261 NWWIGATDTGVKAAGTDGTDGTNGADGLTPSIGENGNWWIGTT

-1330 TGAQGEK
+1330 TGAQGE
-1337 GDKGDQG
+1337 
-1344 EQGIQGVQ
+1344 
-1352 GEKGDKG
+1352 
-1359 DQGEQGIQGVQGEKG
+1359 
-1374 DKGDQG
+1374 
-1380 AQGIQGVQGEK
+1380 
-1391 GDKGDQG
+1391 
-1398 KQGIQGVQGEK
+1398 QGIQGVQGEK

-1444 DGQDGTAGRGIDNAM
+1444 DGQDGAAGRGIDNAM
-1459 IDNDGYLILTMTDGT
+1459 IDNDGCLILTMTDGT

-1487 ANKEAND
+1487 ANKEVND

-1506 GLSGASLLWNI
+1506 GLSGTSLLWNI

-1522 SITMKRKHTTFHR
+1522 SITRKRKKITFHR